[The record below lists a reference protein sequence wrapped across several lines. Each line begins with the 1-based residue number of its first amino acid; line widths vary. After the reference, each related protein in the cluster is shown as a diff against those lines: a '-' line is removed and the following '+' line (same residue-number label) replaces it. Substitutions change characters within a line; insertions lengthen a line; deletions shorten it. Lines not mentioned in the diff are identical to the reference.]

1 MNALDL
7 IGTAGAAALEERLQ
21 GLGPDSGTARFM
33 LDRLTGPQVAAIV
46 RQLVSDPSIQSRV
59 KIAVPRALVDGQGLP
74 ETVITDERTVAWRHA
89 ECDRPA
95 LLIANTDD
103 DQGAS
108 LHDVTLIGAKELKD
122 GSAFWVLPAADG
134 LGLPQEHVDAWQVAL
149 KALSSVDE
157 WPLAQLSNYVAMT
170 RDAIE
175 SMSVPVADALGWA
188 LPALQLPRDTGYF
201 RSQRSKDLQQ
211 QSRWRRLYDKLIADR
226 RPLLS
231 KQRPNRQLIEA
242 EELRDQF
249 ETVRDEIAAELHP
262 TIEAFIASPA
272 GWREE
277 TERLAELEWEQDN
290 VLLVFSGLRLKKLKL
305 PEETVQFFDYE
316 RPDRLSDADKAYLN
330 DLKGRSL
337 KEAREDDREFFE
349 SHREDL
355 AANRQLR
362 AKWEKFV
369 YGRPIECTDFLD
381 GLVRSIERLFAQL
394 GNFKVPRRI
403 DIRSSR
409 RTKTQWL
416 DMNVDVAR
424 AFSLKYKALKD
435 LLPDAV
441 GWDTPHIFEFEAL
454 LEAASKSRKFREN
467 VSTSRANIQVKFD
480 LTLTVGNGPTAE
492 KNVVQLIWRG
502 EPNAIGLSL
511 PDDLARLE
519 KNPFGIAEVSRMLVS
534 KKGAMQSVSLSDVGT
549 LQPSFRQ
556 DAGSLVPRST
566 NVEDLGKTFP
576 RAIKAAVAGGRLSPP
591 AGADLGESWTAFA
604 TGYTAAIED
613 WRSNG
618 MGGGPQLEQADL
630 YSALLDQLRS
640 SAPGDLNRRDL
651 WEPVLK
657 IGAVQIAGA
666 AAAAIVAPW
675 HPMRMAA
682 TAVKMRAVCGLV
694 DHLLKAEEI
703 NFGDQRLF
711 FADLRSELAHPYYP
725 EGVPGFTG
733 GEAVLLTETS
743 THNDYSLME
752 RPVRDP
758 SEASTDV
765 DPAQAAREIRGLIGR
780 YLDLQPHERANLSIM
795 LYNCDTAGLPLATVN
810 ALGSVHEEEVHCNVL
825 VRHRDR
831 SKLNRVYTDLLDQS
845 GSDPDAIVV
854 SETSLNFMSKLRI
867 GVMLEGSTGRRAPDE
882 RSVDVAFLHDVVSR
896 QARQSWFSVPRND
909 STDPSILDHVP
920 PRWSYRR
927 VVGEEQLTATSY
939 LVSPRQPRVGWSYL
953 DALAGVIRKQSHR
966 DNEHYLPARQISLQ
980 DHGLEAM
987 FKDVHGLAEWVATYD
1002 DLLDKRQ
1009 LAAQGIKVIRY
1020 RRERTHGRNMVVS
1033 STADLRVLPV
1043 LVRRRL
1049 DQLSLGLADE
1059 RVAALAD
1066 RMIAD
1071 ASSISG
1077 DIILRAAKRGVSA
1090 GELIGLVLSRALVA
1104 EELPKRPASWF
1115 LLDDYA
1121 QWLGQREEGIADILA
1136 LSVDPGL
1143 DGRPRLR
1150 AVVTEAKYVEAN
1162 GLAEAKRHSSQQ
1174 LRQTMRRM
1182 EDALFGDPGRLDRDL
1197 WLSRLA
1203 DILLDEPSALGSG
1216 FSLEDVR
1223 NGIRNGTVEIDL
1235 KGYSHVFVSGPAEAA
1250 GSPGDQDEVTEVRGV
1265 QEVYTREGLRQL
1277 IKAYEAS
1284 GPLMPIRSSLGD
1296 RRPWEKSEFR
1306 APAPRVRWTSKEGPA
1321 KGAGPAPAGGTALDP
1336 SPPPTPTPP
1345 APTAPKGGTTSGA
1358 AAGPGAASDFDVGG
1372 GGVEHHSAAPS
1383 GGPQGE
1389 QDASAVGVSN
1399 SPESFAGMVSRRAGQ
1414 IQSAAGEDDQWLE
1427 ATAGRLRTALMG
1439 YNLQAK
1445 VAGMRLT
1452 PNAALVRFIGS
1463 DRLRVEDIEAKQS
1476 ALLTTHGLRLISVSP
1491 LPGEIVVGVA
1501 RPSRQIVSMWDL
1513 WGRRALN
1520 RNAAGL
1526 NTSFLLGLRELDGEI
1541 LYLNLGGPFAG
1552 SSQHDPHTLI
1562 AGATGSGKSVL
1573 IQALILDIAA
1583 TNPSALVHI
1592 HLIDPKMGVDY
1603 SAIERLPHVKGGI
1616 VIDQPTAIETMEGL
1630 VIEMDRRYELF
1641 RENGARDIRSFN
1653 IKAAPEARLPMK
1665 FLVHDEFA
1673 EWMLTE
1679 EYKGA
1684 VTSIVSRLG
1693 VKARAAGIHLVF
1705 AAQRPDAGVMP
1716 VQLRDNLGNRLILKV
1731 ASVGT
1736 SEIALGMKGAENLL
1750 GLGHLAARL
1759 SGEPSIVFAQA
1770 PFLSDEDIEAV
1781 VSAIAAQDGR

>member
-7 IGTAGAAALEERLQ
+7 IGAAGAEALEERLH

-74 ETVITDERTVAWRHA
+74 EAVLTDERTVAWRHA

-108 LHDVTLIGAKELKD
+108 LHDVALIGAKELKE
-122 GSAFWVLPAADG
+122 GPAYWVLPASDG
-134 LGLPQEHVDAWQVAL
+134 LGLPAEHIEAWQTAL
-149 KALSSVDE
+149 KALSSVDD
-157 WPLAQLSNYVAMT
+157 WPLAQLSTYVAMT
-170 RDAIE
+170 RSAIE
-175 SMSVPVADALGWA
+175 DMSLPVTDALGWA
-188 LPALQLPRDTGYF
+188 LPALQLPRDSGYF
-201 RSQRSKDLQQ
+201 RSQRPKDLQQ
-211 QSRWRRLYDKLIADR
+211 QNRWRRLYDKLISDR

-231 KQRPNRQLIEA
+231 KQRPNRQPIES

-249 ETVRDEIAAELHP
+249 DTVRDEIATELHP
-262 TIEAFIASPA
+262 TIEAFIAAPA
-272 GWREE
+272 GWRDE
-277 TERLAELEWEQDN
+277 TEKLAELEWEQDN

-316 RPDRLSDADKAYLN
+316 RPDRLSDPDKSYLA

-337 KEAREDDREFFE
+337 KESREDDREFFE
-349 SHREDL
+349 AHREDL
-355 AANRQLR
+355 AVNRQLR

-394 GNFKVPRRI
+394 GTLKMPRRI

-416 DMNVDVAR
+416 DMNADVAR
-424 AFSLKYKALKD
+424 AFSLKYKALPRT
-435 LLPDAV
+435 LPKAVSWDA
-441 GWDTPHIFEFEAL
+441 PHIFEFEAL
-454 LEAASKSRKFREN
+454 LEAARKRRKFREN
-467 VSTSRANIQVKFD
+467 VSTSRANIQIKFD
-480 LTLTVGNGPTAE
+480 LTLTVGEGPTAE
-492 KNVVQLIWRG
+492 RNVVQLIWRG
-502 EPNAIGLSL
+502 EPNAIGLAL

-534 KKGAMQSVSLSDVGT
+534 KKGAMQSVSLGDVGT

-566 NVEDLGKTFP
+566 NVDDLGKTLP
-576 RAIKAAVAGGRLSPP
+576 RAIKAAVASGRIAPP
-591 AGADLGESWTAFA
+591 AGADLGETWTAFVK
-604 TGYTAAIED
+604 GYRAAIED

-618 MGGGPQLEQADL
+618 MGGTLQLDQVEL
-630 YSALLDQLRS
+630 YGDLLDQLRR

-651 WEPVLK
+651 WEPILR
-657 IGAVQIAGA
+657 IGAIQIAGA
-666 AAAAIVAPW
+666 APAAIVAPW

-682 TAVKMRAVCGLV
+682 TAVKMRALCGLV
-694 DHLLKAEEI
+694 DHLLKAEEV

-711 FADLRSELAHPYYP
+711 FADLRAELKHPYYP
-725 EGVPGFTG
+725 EAVPGSTG

-743 THNDYSLME
+743 TLNDYSLME

-758 SEASTDV
+758 AEASTDV
-765 DPAQAAREIRGLIGR
+765 DPAEAAREIRGLIGR

-795 LYNCDTAGLPLATVN
+795 LYNCDAAGLPLAAVS
-810 ALGSVHEEEVHCNVL
+810 ALGSVHEDEVHCNVL

-831 SKLNRVYTDLLDQS
+831 SKLNKVYTDLLDQS
-845 GSDPDAIVV
+845 GNDPDAIVV

-867 GVMLEGSTGRRAPDE
+867 GVMLEGGTGRRAPDE

-896 QARQSWFSVPRND
+896 QARESWFSVPRTD
-909 STDPSILDHVP
+909 DTDPHILDHVP

-953 DALAGVIRKQSHR
+953 DALAALIRKQSHR
-966 DNEHYLPARQISLQ
+966 DTEHFLPSRQISLQ

-1033 STADLRVLPV
+1033 STSDLRVLPV

-1049 DQLSLGLADE
+1049 DQLSLGLSDD
-1059 RVAALAD
+1059 RLTALSD

-1071 ASSISG
+1071 ATAISG
-1077 DIILRAAKRGVSA
+1077 DVILRAAKRGVSA

-1104 EELPKRPASWF
+1104 EEFLKRPASWF

-1136 LSVDPGL
+1136 LSIDPGP

-1150 AVVTEAKYVEAN
+1150 AIVTEAKYVEAS
-1162 GLAEAKRHSSQQ
+1162 GLAEAKRHSGQQ
-1174 LRQTMRRM
+1174 LRQTMRRI

-1203 DILLDEPSALGSG
+1203 DILLDEPSALSSN

-1235 KGYSHVFVSGPAEAA
+1235 KGYSHVFVSGPADATMSSA
-1250 GSPGDQDEVTEVRGV
+1250 GDQEEVAEVHGL

-1277 IKAYEAS
+1277 VKAYEAS
-1284 GPLMPIRSSLGD
+1284 DPLLTIRTSLGD
-1296 RRPWEKSEFR
+1296 RRPWETSEFR
-1306 APAPRVRWTSKEGPA
+1306 VPAPRVRWTTIGNAAKAHGGP
-1321 KGAGPAPAGGTALDP
+1321 KPDGTA
-1336 SPPPTPTPP
+1336 SGPTPPP
-1345 APTAPKGGTTSGA
+1345 APTP
-1358 AAGPGAASDFDVGG
+1358 
-1372 GGVEHHSAAPS
+1372 PS
-1383 GGPQGE
+1383 PRPQGGAE
-1389 QDASAVGVSN
+1389 TGSVAETTNAEAVARPSDDPAPQTVEEASGPAHG
-1399 SPESFAGMVSRRAGQ
+1399 ESFAGMVSRRAGQ
-1414 IQSAAGEDDQWLE
+1414 IQSQAGEDDQWLE
-1427 ATAGRLRTALMG
+1427 ATAARLRTALMG

-1445 VAGMRLT
+1445 IAGMRLT

-1501 RPSRQIVSMWDL
+1501 RPKRQIVSMWDL
-1513 WGRRALN
+1513 WARRALN

-1552 SSQHDPHTLI
+1552 GSQHDPHTLI

-1583 TNPSALVHI
+1583 TNPSALVHV

-1603 SAIERLPHVKGGI
+1603 SAIEHLPHVKGGI
-1616 VIDQPTAIETMEGL
+1616 VIDQTAAIEMMEGL

-1641 RENGARDIRSFN
+1641 RESGARDIRSFN

-1679 EYKGA
+1679 DYKGA

-1731 ASVGT
+1731 ASIGT
-1736 SEIALGMKGAENLL
+1736 SEIALGTKGAENLL

-1759 SGEPSIVFAQA
+1759 SGEPSTVFAQA
-1770 PFLSDEDIEAV
+1770 PFLSDEDIEDV
-1781 VSAIAAQDGR
+1781 VSAIAAQDGLQSGN

>member
-21 GLGPDSGTARFM
+21 GLGADSGTARFM

-46 RQLVSDPSIQSRV
+46 RQLVADTSIQSQV

-108 LHDVTLIGAKELKD
+108 LHDVALIGAKELKE
-122 GSAFWVLPAADG
+122 GPAYWVLPASDG
-134 LGLPQEHVDAWQVAL
+134 LGLPQEHIDAWQIAL
-149 KALSSVDE
+149 RALSSVDD
-157 WPLAQLSNYVAMT
+157 WPLAQLSNYVALT

-175 SMSVPVADALGWA
+175 TMSLPVADALGWA

-201 RSQRSKDLQQ
+201 RSQRPKDLQQ
-211 QSRWRRLYDKLIADR
+211 QGRWRRLYDKLISDR

-231 KQRPNRQLIEA
+231 KQRPNRQPIES

-249 ETVRDEIAAELHP
+249 ETVRDEIAAALHP
-262 TIEAFIASPA
+262 TIEAFVNAPA

-277 TERLAELEWEQDN
+277 TEKLAELEWEQDN
-290 VLLVFSGLRLKKLKL
+290 ILLVFSGLKLKKLKL
-305 PEETVQFFDYE
+305 PEETIQFFDYE
-316 RPDRLSDADKAYLN
+316 RPDRLSEADKSYLG

-337 KEAREDDREFFE
+337 KESREDDREFFE
-349 SHREDL
+349 AHREDL

-381 GLVRSIERLFAQL
+381 GLVRSIERHFAQL
-394 GNFKVPRRI
+394 GTLKMPRRI
-403 DIRSSR
+403 EIRSAR

-424 AFSLKYKALKD
+424 AFSLKYKALRHV
-435 LLPDAV
+435 LPGAVSWDA
-441 GWDTPHIFEFEAL
+441 PHIFEFEAL
-454 LEAASKSRKFREN
+454 LEAARKSRKFREN
-467 VSTSRANIQVKFD
+467 VSTSRANIQIKFD
-480 LTLTVGNGPTAE
+480 LTLTVGSGPGAE

-502 EPNAIGLSL
+502 EPNAIGLAL
-511 PDDLARLE
+511 PDDLTRLE

-534 KKGAMQSVSLSDVGT
+534 KKGAMQSVSLADVGT

-566 NVEDLGKTFP
+566 NVEDLGKVLP
-576 RAIKAAVAGGRLSPP
+576 RAFKAAVAGGRVRPP
-591 AGADLGESWTAFA
+591 AGADLGEAWTAFA
-604 TGYTAAIED
+604 AAYSAAIND

-618 MGGGPQLEQADL
+618 MGGAPQLGQAEL
-630 YSALLDQLRS
+630 YGRLLEQLRV

-651 WEPVLK
+651 WEPILR
-657 IGAVQIAGA
+657 IGTVQIAGSA
-666 AAAAIVAPW
+666 PAAIVAPW

-682 TAVKMRAVCGLV
+682 TAVKMRALGGLV
-694 DHLLKAEEI
+694 SHLLRAEEV

-725 EGVPGFTG
+725 EAVPGFTG

-743 THNDYSLME
+743 TLNDYSLME

-765 DPAQAAREIRGLIGR
+765 DPAEAAREIRGLIGR

-795 LYNCDTAGLPLATVN
+795 LYNCDAAGLPLATVN
-810 ALGSVHEEEVHCNVL
+810 ALGSVHEDEVHCNVL

-831 SKLNRVYTDLLDQS
+831 SKLNKVYTDLLDQS
-845 GSDPDAIVV
+845 GNDPDAIVV

-896 QARQSWFSVPRND
+896 QARESWFSVPRND
-909 STDPSILDHVP
+909 ETDPSITDHVP

-953 DALAGVIRKQSHR
+953 DALAAVIRKQSHR

-1033 STADLRVLPV
+1033 STSDLRVLPV

-1049 DQLSLGLADE
+1049 DQLSLGLSDD
-1059 RVAALAD
+1059 RLAALAD

-1071 ASSISG
+1071 ATAISG
-1077 DIILRAAKRGVSA
+1077 DVILRAAKRGVSA

-1104 EELPKRPASWF
+1104 EEFQKRPASWF

-1136 LSVDPGL
+1136 LSVDPGP
-1143 DGRPRLR
+1143 DGQPRLR
-1150 AVVTEAKYVEAN
+1150 AVVTEAKYVEVSS
-1162 GLAEAKRHSSQQ
+1162 LAEAKRHSSQQ
-1174 LRQTMRRM
+1174 LRQTTRRI

-1203 DILLDEPSALGSG
+1203 DILLDEPSALTSN
-1216 FSLEDVR
+1216 FSLEEVR

-1235 KGYSHVFVSGPAEAA
+1235 KGYSHVFVSGPADAG
-1250 GSPGDQDEVTEVRGV
+1250 GSPGDQDEVTEVRGL
-1265 QEVYTREGLRQL
+1265 QETYTREGLRQL
-1277 IKAYEAS
+1277 IKAYEA
-1284 GPLMPIRSSLGD
+1284 GDPLMPIRSALGD

-1306 APAPRVRWTSKEGPA
+1306 GPAPRVRWTTLNGPA
-1321 KGAGPAPAGGTALDP
+1321 TDPGPEPDRSPP
-1336 SPPPTPTPP
+1336 SPPPTTPSLP
-1345 APTAPKGGTTSGA
+1345 P
-1358 AAGPGAASDFDVGG
+1358 
-1372 GGVEHHSAAPS
+1372 E
-1383 GGPQGE
+1383 GPQGGADTASVADTDVGDAAPRRAGEHSALDQKE
-1389 QDASAVGVSN
+1389 QQASGPDSENA
-1399 SPESFAGMVSRRAGQ
+1399 ESFAGMVSRRAGQ
-1414 IQSAAGEDDQWLE
+1414 VQSAAGEDDQWLE

-1445 VAGMRLT
+1445 IAGMRLT
-1452 PNAALVRFIGS
+1452 PNAALVRFVGS

-1476 ALLTTHGLRLISVSP
+1476 ALLTTHGLRVISISP

-1501 RPSRQIVSMWDL
+1501 RAKRQIVSMWDL
-1513 WGRRALN
+1513 WARRALN

-1552 SSQHDPHTLI
+1552 QSQHDPHTLI

-1616 VIDQPTAIETMEGL
+1616 IIDQAAAIEMMEGL
-1630 VIEMDRRYELF
+1630 VVEMDRRYELF

-1653 IKAAPEARLPMK
+1653 IKAAPDARLPMK

-1679 EYKGA
+1679 DYKGA

-1736 SEIALGMKGAENLL
+1736 SEIALGTKGAENLL

-1759 SGEPSIVFAQA
+1759 SGEASTVFAQA
-1770 PFLSDEDIEAV
+1770 PFLSDEDIEDV
-1781 VSAIAAQDGR
+1781 VSAIAAQDG

>member
-7 IGTAGAAALEERLQ
+7 IGTAGAAALQERLQ

-46 RQLVSDPSIQSRV
+46 RQLVSDASIQSQV

-74 ETVITDERTVAWRHA
+74 DSVLTDERTVAWRHA

-108 LHDVTLIGAKELKD
+108 LHDVALIGAKELKE
-122 GSAFWVLPAADG
+122 GPAYWVLPASDG
-134 LGLPQEHVDAWQVAL
+134 LGSPAEHIEAWHIAL
-149 KALSSVDE
+149 KALSIVDD
-157 WPLAQLSNYVAMT
+157 WPLAQLSSYVAMT
-170 RDAIE
+170 RAAIDT
-175 SMSVPVADALGWA
+175 MSLPVADALGWA

-201 RSQRSKDLQQ
+201 RSQRPKDLQQ
-211 QSRWRRLYDKLIADR
+211 QSRWRRLYDKLITDR

-231 KQRPNRQLIEA
+231 KQRPNRQPIEA
-242 EELRDQF
+242 DELRDQL

-262 TIEAFIASPA
+262 VIEAFVDSPA
-272 GWREE
+272 GWREA
-277 TERLAELEWEQDN
+277 TEKLAELEWEQDN
-290 VLLVFSGLRLKKLKL
+290 ILLVFSGLKLKKLKL
-305 PEETVQFFDYE
+305 PEETAQFFDYE
-316 RPDRLSDADKAYLN
+316 RPDRLSDPDKAYLG

-337 KEAREDDREFFE
+337 KESREDDREFFE
-349 SHREDL
+349 AHREDL

-394 GNFKVPRRI
+394 GTLKMPRGI
-403 DIRSSR
+403 EIRSSR

-424 AFSLKYKALKD
+424 AFSLKYKALRQV
-435 LLPDAV
+435 LPPAV
-441 GWDTPHIFEFEAL
+441 SWDTPHIFEFETL
-454 LEAASKSRKFREN
+454 LKAASKSRKFREN
-467 VSTSRANIQVKFD
+467 VSTSRANIQIKFD
-480 LTLTVGNGPTAE
+480 LTLTVGSGPGAE
-492 KNVVQLIWRG
+492 KNTVQLIWRA
-502 EPNAIGLSL
+502 EPNAIGLAL

-534 KKGAMQSVSLSDVGT
+534 KKGAMQSVSLADVGT

-566 NVEDLGKTFP
+566 NVVDLSKALP
-576 RAIKAAVAGGRLSPP
+576 RTIKAAVASGRMTPP
-591 AGADLGESWTAFA
+591 AGADLGETWTAFVA
-604 TGYTAAIED
+604 GYSAAIED
-613 WRSNG
+613 WRTNG
-618 MGGGPQLEQADL
+618 MGGTPQLQQADL
-630 YSALLDQLRS
+630 YARLLEQLRS

-651 WEPVLK
+651 WEPILR
-657 IGAVQIAGA
+657 IGTVQIAGSTP
-666 AAAAIVAPW
+666 AAIVAPW

-682 TAVKMRAVCGLV
+682 TAVKMRSLCGLI
-694 DHLLKAEEI
+694 DHLLKAEEV

-725 EGVPGFTG
+725 EAVPGFTG

-743 THNDYSLME
+743 TLNDYSFME

-765 DPAQAAREIRGLIGR
+765 DPAEAAREIRGLIGR

-795 LYNCDTAGLPLATVN
+795 LYNCDAAGLPLATVN
-810 ALGSVHEEEVHCNVL
+810 ALGSVHEDEVHCNVL

-831 SKLNRVYTDLLDQS
+831 SKLNKVYTDLLDQS
-845 GSDPDAIVV
+845 GNDPDAIVV

-896 QARQSWFSVPRND
+896 QAREAWFSVPRND
-909 STDPSILDHVP
+909 ETDPSIADHVP

-953 DALAGVIRKQSHR
+953 DALAAVIRKQSHR

-1009 LAAQGIKVIRY
+1009 LMAQGIKVIRY

-1033 STADLRVLPV
+1033 STSDLRVLPV
-1043 LVRRRL
+1043 LVHRRL
-1049 DQLSLGLADE
+1049 DQLSLGLTDD
-1059 RVAALAD
+1059 RLSALAE

-1071 ASSISG
+1071 ATAISG
-1077 DIILRAAKRGVSA
+1077 DVVLRAAKRGVSA

-1104 EELPKRPASWF
+1104 EELLKRPASWF

-1136 LSVDPGL
+1136 LSVDPGP

-1150 AVVTEAKYVEAN
+1150 AVVTEAKYVEAS

-1174 LRQTMRRM
+1174 LRQTMRRI

-1203 DILLDEPSALGSG
+1203 DILLDEPSALTAS
-1216 FSLEDVR
+1216 FSLEEVR

-1235 KGYSHVFVSGPAEAA
+1235 KGYSHIFVSGPADA
-1250 GSPGDQDEVTEVRGV
+1250 GGSHGDQDEVTEVRGL
-1265 QEVYTREGLRQL
+1265 QEIYTREGLRQL

-1284 GPLMPIRSSLGD
+1284 EPLMPIRSALGD

-1306 APAPRVRWTSKEGPA
+1306 APAPRVRWATKSGPA
-1321 KGAGPAPAGGTALDP
+1321 DGTGPEPDAPPP
-1336 SPPPTPTPP
+1336 SPRPTTPTPLP
-1345 APTAPKGGTTSGA
+1345 PEPNVSARTAPVADAGEARPHATARSTAPDREEQEAAEPISG
-1358 AAGPGAASDFDVGG
+1358 D
-1372 GGVEHHSAAPS
+1372 
-1383 GGPQGE
+1383 
-1389 QDASAVGVSN
+1389 N
-1399 SPESFAGMVSRRAGQ
+1399 ESFAGLVSRRAGQ
-1414 IQSAAGEDDQWLE
+1414 VQEAAGEDEQWLE

-1445 VAGMRLT
+1445 IAGMRLT
-1452 PNAALVRFIGS
+1452 PNAALVRFVGS

-1476 ALLTTHGLRLISVSP
+1476 ALLTTHGLRVISISP

-1501 RPSRQIVSMWDL
+1501 RAKRQIVSMWDL
-1513 WGRRALN
+1513 WQRRALN

-1552 SSQHDPHTLI
+1552 VSQHDPHTLI

-1616 VIDQPTAIETMEGL
+1616 IIDQAAAIEMMEGL

-1641 RENGARDIRSFN
+1641 RQSGARDIRSFN

-1665 FLVHDEFA
+1665 FLIHDEFA

-1679 EYKGA
+1679 DYKGA

-1736 SEIALGMKGAENLL
+1736 SEIALGTKGAENLL

-1759 SGEPSIVFAQA
+1759 SGEASTVFAQA
-1770 PFLSDEDIEAV
+1770 PFLSDEDIEDV
-1781 VSAIAAQDGR
+1781 VSAIAAQDG

>member
-89 ECDRPA
+89 ECDRPS

-134 LGLPQEHVDAWQVAL
+134 LGLPKEHVDAWQVAL

-175 SMSVPVADALGWA
+175 GMSLPVADALGWA

-201 RSQRSKDLQQ
+201 RSQRPKDLQQ
-211 QSRWRRLYDKLIADR
+211 QSRWRRLFDKLIADR

-242 EELRDQF
+242 EELREQF

-262 TIEAFIASPA
+262 AIEAFIASPA

-316 RPDRLSDADKAYLN
+316 RPDRLSDSDKAYLN

-349 SHREDL
+349 AHREDL

-424 AFSLKYKALKD
+424 AFSLKYKALKI

-441 GWDTPHIFEFEAL
+441 SWDTPHIFEFEAL

-502 EPNAIGLSL
+502 EPNAIGLAL
-511 PDDLARLE
+511 PDDLGRLE

-534 KKGAMQSVSLSDVGT
+534 KKGAMQSVSLKDVGT

-566 NVEDLGKTFP
+566 NVEDLGKAFP
-576 RAIKAAVAGGRLSPP
+576 KAIKAAVSAGRLSPP
-591 AGADLGESWTAFA
+591 AAANLGESWTAFA
-604 TGYTAAIED
+604 TGYAAAIED

-618 MGGGPQLEQADL
+618 MGGAPQLGQADL
-630 YSALLDQLRS
+630 YSALLEQLRS
-640 SAPGDLNRRDL
+640 TAPGDLNRRDL

-666 AAAAIVAPW
+666 APAAIVAPW

-725 EGVPGFTG
+725 EAVPGFTG

-758 SEASTDV
+758 LEASTDV
-765 DPAQAAREIRGLIGR
+765 DPAEAAREIRGLIDR

-867 GVMLEGSTGRRAPDE
+867 GVMLEGSTGRRAPGE
-882 RSVDVAFLHDVVSR
+882 RSVDVAFLHDVVAR
-896 QARQSWFSVPRND
+896 QARESWFSVPRND
-909 STDPSILDHVP
+909 DTDPSILDHVP

-966 DNEHYLPARQISLQ
+966 GNEHFLPARQISLQ

-987 FKDVHGLAEWVATYD
+987 FKDVHGLAEWVATFD

-1049 DQLSLGLADE
+1049 DQLSLGLAVD

-1071 ASSISG
+1071 ASAISG

-1143 DGRPRLR
+1143 DGQPRLR

-1235 KGYSHVFVSGPAEAA
+1235 KGYSHIFVSGPAEAG
-1250 GSPGDQDEVTEVRGV
+1250 GSPGDQDDVTEVRGV

-1284 GPLMPIRSSLGD
+1284 GPLIGIRSSLGD

-1306 APAPRVRWTSKEGPA
+1306 APAPRVRWTLRDGPT
-1321 KGAGPAPAGGTALDP
+1321 KGTGPAPGESPSNP
-1336 SPPPTPTPP
+1336 SPPPAPSSPPPTLR
-1345 APTAPKGGTTSGA
+1345 KGGEAATIADAVVDEVEYPSEVSSTSAHETGHEPM
-1358 AAGPGAASDFDVGG
+1358 GVAASG
-1372 GGVEHHSAAPS
+1372 SA
-1383 GGPQGE
+1383 
-1389 QDASAVGVSN
+1389 
-1399 SPESFAGMVSRRAGQ
+1399 ESFAVLVSRRAGQ
-1414 IQSAAGEDDQWLE
+1414 IQAVASDDDQWLQ
-1427 ATAGRLRTALMG
+1427 ATAGQLRTALMG

-1445 VAGMRLT
+1445 IAGVRLT
-1452 PNAALVRFIGS
+1452 PNAALVRFVGS

-1476 ALLTTHGLRLISVSP
+1476 ALLTTHGLRVISVSP

-1501 RPSRQIVSMWDL
+1501 RPKRQIVSMWDL
-1513 WGRRALN
+1513 WARRALN

-1526 NTSFLLGLRELDGEI
+1526 NTCFLLGLRELDGEI
-1541 LYLNLGGPFAG
+1541 LYLNLGGPFTG
-1552 SSQHDPHTLI
+1552 GSQHDPHTLI

-1583 TNPSALVHI
+1583 TNSSALVHI

-1616 VIDQPTAIETMEGL
+1616 VIDQPTAIETMEEL
-1630 VIEMDRRYELF
+1630 VVEMDRRYELF

>member
-21 GLGPDSGTARFM
+21 GLGGDSGTARFM

-46 RQLVSDPSIQSRV
+46 RQLVSDSSIQSQV

-74 ETVITDERTVAWRHA
+74 ESVITDERTVAWRHA

-108 LHDVTLIGAKELKD
+108 LHDVALIGAKELKE
-122 GSAFWVLPAADG
+122 GPAYWVLPAADG
-134 LGLPQEHVDAWQVAL
+134 LGLPQEHIDAWQIAL
-149 KALSSVDE
+149 KSLSGVDD

-170 RDAIE
+170 RDAID
-175 SMSVPVADALGWA
+175 SMSLPVADALGWA

-201 RSQRSKDLQQ
+201 RSQRPKDLQQ
-211 QSRWRRLYDKLIADR
+211 QSRWRRLYDKLITDR

-231 KQRPNRQLIEA
+231 KQRPNRQPIEA

-249 ETVRDEIAAELHP
+249 EAVRDEIAAELHP
-262 TIEAFIASPA
+262 TIEAFVDSPA
-272 GWREE
+272 GWRDE
-277 TERLAELEWEQDN
+277 TEKLAELEWEQDN
-290 VLLVFSGLRLKKLKL
+290 ILLVFSGFKLRKLKL

-316 RPDRLSDADKAYLN
+316 CPDLLSEADKSYLG

-337 KEAREDDREFFE
+337 KESREDDREFFE
-349 SHREDL
+349 AHREDL
-355 AANRQLR
+355 APNRQLR

-369 YGRPIECTDFLD
+369 YGRPIECTDYLD
-381 GLVRSIERLFAQL
+381 GLIRSIERLFAQL
-394 GNFKVPRRI
+394 GTLKMPRRI
-403 DIRSSR
+403 EIRSSR

-416 DMNVDVAR
+416 DMNADVAR
-424 AFSLKYKALKD
+424 AFSLKYKALR
-435 LLPDAV
+435 LVLPQAV
-441 GWDTPHIFEFEAL
+441 SWDTPYIFEFEAL
-454 LEAASKSRKFREN
+454 LEAASKGRKFREN
-467 VSTSRANIQVKFD
+467 VSTSRANIQIKFD
-480 LTLTVGNGPTAE
+480 LTLTVGSGPGAE
-492 KNVVQLIWRG
+492 KNTVQLIWRC
-502 EPNAIGLSL
+502 EPNTIGLAL
-511 PDDLARLE
+511 PDDLTRLE

-534 KKGAMQSVSLSDVGT
+534 KKGAMQSVSLADVGT

-566 NVEDLGKTFP
+566 NVEDLGKALP
-576 RAIKAAVAGGRLSPP
+576 RAIKAAVSGSRLTSP
-591 AGADLGESWTAFA
+591 AGADLGEAWSAFSA
-604 TGYTAAIED
+604 GYSAAIDD

-618 MGGGPQLEQADL
+618 MGGKPQLEQADL
-630 YSALLDQLRS
+630 YAKLLDQLRI

-651 WEPVLK
+651 WEPILK
-657 IGAVQIAGA
+657 IGTVQIAGSA
-666 AAAAIVAPW
+666 PAAIVAPW

-682 TAVKMRAVCGLV
+682 TAVKMRSLCGLI
-694 DHLLKAEEI
+694 DHLLKAEEV

-725 EGVPGFTG
+725 EVVPGFTG
-733 GEAVLLTETS
+733 AEAVLLTETS
-743 THNDYSLME
+743 TLNDYSLME

-758 SEASTDV
+758 TETSTDV
-765 DPAQAAREIRGLIGR
+765 DPAEAAREIRGLIGR

-795 LYNCDTAGLPLATVN
+795 LYNCDAAGLPLATVN
-810 ALGSVHEEEVHCNVL
+810 ALGSVHEDEVHCNVL

-831 SKLNRVYTDLLDQS
+831 SKLNKVYTDLLDQS
-845 GSDPDAIVV
+845 GNDPDAIVV

-896 QARQSWFSVPRND
+896 QARESWFSVPRND
-909 STDPSILDHVP
+909 ETDPSIADHVP

-953 DALAGVIRKQSHR
+953 DALAAVIRKQSHR
-966 DNEHYLPARQISLQ
+966 DNEHFLPARQISLQ

-1009 LAAQGIKVIRY
+1009 LMAQGIKVIRY

-1033 STADLRVLPV
+1033 STSDLRVLPV

-1049 DQLSLGLADE
+1049 DQLSLGLSDD
-1059 RVAALAD
+1059 RLAALAD

-1071 ASSISG
+1071 ATTLSG
-1077 DIILRAAKRGVSA
+1077 DVILRAAKRGVSA

-1104 EELPKRPASWF
+1104 EEFQKRPASWF

-1136 LSVDPGL
+1136 LSVDPGP

-1150 AVVTEAKYVEAN
+1150 AVVTEAKYVEAT

-1174 LRQTMRRM
+1174 LRQTTRRI

-1203 DILLDEPSALGSG
+1203 DILLDEPSALTSS
-1216 FSLEDVR
+1216 FSLEEVR

-1235 KGYSHVFVSGPAEAA
+1235 KGYSHVFVSGPADA
-1250 GSPGDQDEVTEVRGV
+1250 GSSPGDQDEVTEVRGL
-1265 QEVYTREGLRQL
+1265 QEIYTRESLRQL

-1284 GPLMPIRSSLGD
+1284 DPLMPIRSSLGD
-1296 RRPWEKSEFR
+1296 RRPWETSEFR
-1306 APAPRVRWTSKEGPA
+1306 APAPRVRWTTKSGPVN
-1321 KGAGPAPAGGTALDP
+1321 GAGPEPET
-1336 SPPPTPTPP
+1336 SPPRPLSMTPLLPQ
-1345 APTAPKGGTTSGA
+1345 AAPKRSADIASFAEPGA
-1358 AAGPGAASDFDVGG
+1358 GEAGPS
-1372 GGVEHHSAAPS
+1372 SAARSVLHNRVEQEKP
-1383 GGPQGE
+1383 GP
-1389 QDASAVGVSN
+1389 VSVN
-1399 SPESFAGMVSRRAGQ
+1399 GESFAEMVSRRAGQ
-1414 IQSAAGEDDQWLE
+1414 MKETASEDDQWLE
-1427 ATAGRLRTALMG
+1427 ATAGRLRTALLG

-1452 PNAALVRFIGS
+1452 PNAALVRFVGS

-1476 ALLTTHGLRLISVSP
+1476 ALLTTHGLRLISISP

-1501 RPSRQIVSMWDL
+1501 RAKRQIVSMWDL
-1513 WGRRALN
+1513 WAGRVLN

-1526 NTSFLLGLRELDGEI
+1526 NTSFVLGLRELDGEI
-1541 LYLNLGGPFAG
+1541 LYLNLGGPFLG
-1552 SSQHDPHTLI
+1552 GSQHDPHTLV

-1573 IQALILDIAA
+1573 IQSLILDIAA
-1583 TNPSALVHI
+1583 TNPSRLAHI

-1603 SAIERLPHVKGGI
+1603 SGIDRLPHVKGGI
-1616 VIDQPTAIETMEGL
+1616 IINQAGAIEMMEGL
-1630 VIEMDRRYELF
+1630 VVEMDWRYELF
-1641 RENGARDIRSFN
+1641 SKSGVRDIRSFN
-1653 IKAAPEARLPMK
+1653 LKAAAESRLPMK

-1679 EYKGA
+1679 EYKSA

-1693 VKARAAGIHLVF
+1693 VKARAAGIHLIF
-1705 AAQRPDAGVMP
+1705 AAQRPDVGVMP

-1736 SEIALGMKGAENLL
+1736 SEIALGTRGAENLL

-1770 PFLSDEDIEAV
+1770 PFLSDEDIEEVVAV
-1781 VSAIAAQDGR
+1781 ITAEDGSQGAG

>member
-7 IGTAGAAALEERLQ
+7 IGTAGAAALDERLQ
-21 GLGPDSGTARFM
+21 GLGADSGTARFM

-46 RQLVSDPSIQSRV
+46 RQLVADTSIQSRV

-108 LHDVTLIGAKELKD
+108 LHDVALIGAKELKE
-122 GSAFWVLPAADG
+122 GSAYWVLPASDG
-134 LGLPQEHVDAWQVAL
+134 LGLPPEHIEAWQVAL
-149 KALSSVDE
+149 KALSSVDD

-170 RDAIE
+170 RDAIDT
-175 SMSVPVADALGWA
+175 MSLPVADALGWA
-188 LPALQLPRDTGYF
+188 LPALQLPRDSGYF
-201 RSQRSKDLQQ
+201 GSQRPKDLQQ
-211 QSRWRRLYDKLIADR
+211 LNRWRRLYDKLISDR

-231 KQRPNRQLIEA
+231 KQRPNRQPIES

-262 TIEAFIASPA
+262 TIEAFIETPA

-277 TERLAELEWEQDN
+277 TERLAELEWEEDN
-290 VLLVFSGLRLKKLKL
+290 ILLVFSGLKLKKLKL
-305 PEETVQFFDYE
+305 PEETIQFFDYE
-316 RPDRLSDADKAYLN
+316 RPDRLSDADKSYLS

-337 KEAREDDREFFE
+337 KESREDDREFFE
-349 SHREDL
+349 AHREDL

-381 GLVRSIERLFAQL
+381 GMVRSIERLFAQL
-394 GNFKVPRRI
+394 GTLKMPRRI
-403 DIRSSR
+403 EIRSSR

-416 DMNVDVAR
+416 DMNADVAR
-424 AFSLKYKALKD
+424 AFSLKYKALR
-435 LLPDAV
+435 LVLPQAV
-441 GWDTPHIFEFEAL
+441 SWDTPHIFEFEAL
-454 LEAASKSRKFREN
+454 LEAARKSKKFREN
-467 VSTSRANIQVKFD
+467 VSTSRANIQIKFD
-480 LTLTVGNGPTAE
+480 LTLTVGSGATAE
-492 KNVVQLIWRG
+492 KNTVQLIWRG
-502 EPNAIGLSL
+502 EPNAIGLAL
-511 PDDLARLE
+511 PDDLTRLE

-534 KKGAMQSVSLSDVGT
+534 KKGAMQSVSLADVGT

-566 NVEDLGKTFP
+566 NVEDLGKALP
-576 RAIKAAVAGGRLSPP
+576 RTIKAAVSGGRINPP
-591 AGADLGESWTAFA
+591 AGADLGEAWTAFA
-604 TGYTAAIED
+604 TGYSAAIED

-618 MGGGPQLEQADL
+618 MGGTPQLEQADL
-630 YSALLDQLRS
+630 YGSLLDQLRI

-651 WEPVLK
+651 WEPILR
-657 IGAVQIAGA
+657 IGTVQIAGSA
-666 AAAAIVAPW
+666 PAAIVAPW

-682 TAVKMRAVCGLV
+682 SAVKMRSLCGLI
-694 DHLLKAEEI
+694 DHLLKAEEV

-725 EGVPGFTG
+725 EAVPGFTG

-765 DPAQAAREIRGLIGR
+765 DPAEAAREIRGLIGR

-795 LYNCDTAGLPLATVN
+795 LYNCDAAGLPLATVN
-810 ALGSVHEEEVHCNVL
+810 ALGSVHEDEVHCSVL

-831 SKLNRVYTDLLDQS
+831 SKLNKVYTDLLDQS
-845 GSDPDAIVV
+845 GNDPDAIVV

-896 QARQSWFSVPRND
+896 QAKESWFSVPRND
-909 STDPSILDHVP
+909 DTDPSIADHVP

-953 DALAGVIRKQSHR
+953 DALAAVIRKQSHR

-1033 STADLRVLPV
+1033 STSDLRVLPV

-1071 ASSISG
+1071 ATAISG
-1077 DIILRAAKRGVSA
+1077 DVILRAAKRGVSA

-1104 EELPKRPASWF
+1104 EEFHKRPASWF

-1150 AVVTEAKYVEAN
+1150 AVVTEAKYVEAS
-1162 GLAEAKRHSSQQ
+1162 GLAEAKRHSGQQ
-1174 LRQTMRRM
+1174 LRQTMRRI

-1203 DILLDEPSALGSG
+1203 DILLDEPSALSSG
-1216 FSLEDVR
+1216 FSLEEVR

-1235 KGYSHVFVSGPAEAA
+1235 KGYSHVFVSGPADA
-1250 GSPGDQDEVTEVRGV
+1250 GASPGDQDEVTEVRGV
-1265 QEVYTREGLRQL
+1265 QEIYSREGLRQL
-1277 IKAYEAS
+1277 LKAYEAS
-1284 GPLMPIRSSLGD
+1284 DPLMPIRSALGD

-1306 APAPRVRWTSKEGPA
+1306 APAPRVRWTTKGDPA
-1321 KGAGPAPAGGTALDP
+1321 KGPDPAPGGSP
-1336 SPPPTPTPP
+1336 SNPVPPTPSPSP
-1345 APTAPKGGTTSGA
+1345 APKSGA
-1358 AAGPGAASDFDVGG
+1358 AVPTLADATVGG
-1372 GGVEHHSAAPS
+1372 AGVHSAAPS
-1383 GGPQGE
+1383 IPPEADIQETLRGA
-1389 QDASAVGVSN
+1389 ASDDG
-1399 SPESFAGMVSRRAGQ
+1399 ESFAGLVSRRAGQ
-1414 IQSAAGEDDQWLE
+1414 IQLAAGEDDQWLDD
-1427 ATAGRLRTALMG
+1427 TASRLRTALMG

-1445 VAGMRLT
+1445 ISGMRLT
-1452 PNAALVRFIGS
+1452 PNAALVRFVGS

-1501 RPSRQIVSMWDL
+1501 RPKRQIVSMWDL
-1513 WGRRALN
+1513 WARRALN

-1541 LYLNLGGPFAG
+1541 LYLNLGVPFAG
-1552 SSQHDPHTLI
+1552 GSQHDPHTLI

-1603 SAIERLPHVKGGI
+1603 SAIERLPHVRGGI
-1616 VIDQPTAIETMEGL
+1616 VIDQAAAIEMMEGL
-1630 VIEMDRRYELF
+1630 VVEMDRRYEMF

-1679 EYKGA
+1679 DYKGA

-1759 SGEPSIVFAQA
+1759 SGEPSTVFAQA
-1770 PFLSDEDIEAV
+1770 PFLSDEDIEDV
-1781 VSAIAAQDGR
+1781 VSAIAAQDGRRTAD

>member
-7 IGTAGAAALEERLQ
+7 IGAAGAAALEERLQ

-46 RQLVSDPSIQSRV
+46 NRLVATPSIHSQV
-59 KIAVPRALVDGQGLP
+59 KIAVPRTLVEGQGLP
-74 ETVITDERTVAWRHA
+74 DAVITDDRTVALRHA

-108 LHDVTLIGAKELKD
+108 LHDVALIGAKELKE
-122 GSAFWVLPAADG
+122 GAPYWVVPAAEG
-134 LGLPQEHVDAWQVAL
+134 LGLPPEHVDAWQVAL
-149 KALSSVDE
+149 KALASVDD
-157 WPLAQLSNYVAMT
+157 WPLAQLSTYVAMT
-170 RDAIE
+170 REAIQT
-175 SMSVPVADALGWA
+175 MSLPIADALGWA
-188 LPALQLPRDTGYF
+188 LPALHLPRDSGYF
-201 RSQRSKDLQQ
+201 GSQRPKDLQQ
-211 QSRWRRLYDKLIADR
+211 QNRWRRLFDKLISDR

-231 KQRPNRQLIEA
+231 KQRPNRQPIEA

-249 ETVRDEIAAELHP
+249 ETVRDEIDTHLHAA
-262 TIEAFIASPA
+262 IEAFIAAPP
-272 GWREE
+272 GWGDE
-277 TERLAELEWEQDN
+277 TEKLAELEWEQDN

-305 PEETVQFFDYE
+305 PEETIQFFDYD
-316 RPDRLSDADKAYLN
+316 RPDRLSEADKAYLN

-337 KEAREDDREFFE
+337 KEAREDDRDFFE
-349 SHREDL
+349 AHREDL
-355 AANRQLR
+355 ADNRQLR

-381 GLVRSIERLFAQL
+381 GLVRSVERLFGQVGVL
-394 GNFKVPRRI
+394 KLPRRI

-416 DMNVDVAR
+416 DMNADVAR
-424 AFSLKYKALKD
+424 VFSLKYKALRD
-435 LLPDAV
+435 LLPEAV
-441 GWDTPHIFEFEAL
+441 SWDTPHIFEFESL
-454 LEAASKSRKFREN
+454 LEAARKRRKFREN
-467 VSTSRANIQVKFD
+467 VSTSRVNTQIKFD
-480 LTLTVGNGPTAE
+480 LTLTVGEGATAE

-502 EPNAIGLSL
+502 EPDSIGLAL

-534 KKGAMQSVSLSDVGT
+534 KKGAMQSVSLADVGT

-556 DAGSLVPRST
+556 DAGSLVPRAT
-566 NVEDLGKTFP
+566 NVDDLGKLLP
-576 RAIKAAVAGGRLSPP
+576 RAIKSAVADGRIAPP
-591 AGADLGESWTAFA
+591 AGADLGEAWTAFA
-604 TGYTAAIED
+604 TAYGAAVAD
-613 WRSNG
+613 WRANG
-618 MGGGPQLEQADL
+618 SGGNPQLAQAEL
-630 YSALLDQLRS
+630 YGRLLEELRK
-640 SAPGDLNRRDL
+640 SAPGDINRRDL
-651 WEPVLK
+651 WEPVLR

-666 AAAAIVAPW
+666 TPAAIVAPW

-682 TAVKMRAVCGLV
+682 TAVKMRALAGLL
-694 DHLLKAEEI
+694 DHLLTAEEV
-703 NFGDQRLF
+703 NFGAPHLF
-711 FADLRSELAHPYYP
+711 FTDLRSELAHPYYP
-725 EGVPGFTG
+725 EAVPGFTG

-743 THNDYSLME
+743 TINDYSLME

-758 SEASTDV
+758 DEASTDV
-765 DPAQAAREIRGLIGR
+765 DPAEAAREIRGLIGR

-795 LYNCDTAGLPLATVN
+795 LYNCDAAGLPLATVN
-810 ALGSVHEEEVHCNVL
+810 ALGSVHEDEVHCNVL

-831 SKLNRVYTDLLDQS
+831 SKLNKVYTDLLEQS
-845 GSDPDAIVV
+845 GNDPDAIVV

-867 GVMLEGSTGRRAPDE
+867 GVMLEGGAGRRASDE

-896 QARQSWFSVPRND
+896 QARESWFAVPRD
-909 STDPSILDHVP
+909 DAADPSILDHVP

-939 LVSPRQPRVGWSYL
+939 LVSPRQPRVGWAYL
-953 DALAGVIRKQSHR
+953 DALASVIRKQSHR
-966 DNEHYLPARQISLQ
+966 ETEHFLPARQISLQ

-1009 LAAQGIKVIRY
+1009 LSAQGVKVIRY

-1033 STADLRVLPV
+1033 STSDLRVLPV

-1049 DQLSLGLADE
+1049 DQLSLGLGDE
-1059 RVAALAD
+1059 RTGALAN

-1071 ASSISG
+1071 ATAISG
-1077 DIILRAAKRGVSA
+1077 DIILRAAKRGVFA
-1090 GELIGLVLSRALVA
+1090 GELVGLVISRALVA
-1104 EELPKRPASWF
+1104 EEFAKRPASWF

-1136 LSVDPGL
+1136 LSVDP
-1143 DGRPRLR
+1143 DANGRPRLR
-1150 AVVTEAKYVEAN
+1150 GIVTDAKYVDAA
-1162 GLAEAKRHSSQQ
+1162 GLAEAKRHSAQQ
-1174 LRQTMRRM
+1174 LRQTMRRV

-1203 DILLDEPSALGSG
+1203 DILLDEPSALTPALSI
-1216 FSLEDVR
+1216 EEVR

-1235 KGYSHVFVSGPAEAA
+1235 KGYSHIFVSGPADASAA
-1250 GSPGDQDEVTEVRGV
+1250 IGDQEEVSEVRGL
-1265 QEVYTREGLRQL
+1265 QEVYTREGMRQL
-1277 IKAYEAS
+1277 IRAYEAS
-1284 GPLMPIRSSLGD
+1284 ASLLPVRCALGD
-1296 RRPWEKSEFR
+1296 RRPWEESEFR
-1306 APAPRVRWTSKEGPA
+1306 CPAPRVRWTSKDATGPSG
-1321 KGAGPAPAGGTALDP
+1321 KPPSDRGPLPPDNVAPPKPSSPVAGGGEGAPVVDKGNEPLAEHRAEASAKVADDAF
-1336 SPPPTPTPP
+1336 SPTP
-1345 APTAPKGGTTSGA
+1345 AR
-1358 AAGPGAASDFDVGG
+1358 
-1372 GGVEHHSAAPS
+1372 
-1383 GGPQGE
+1383 
-1389 QDASAVGVSN
+1389 
-1399 SPESFAGMVSRRAGQ
+1399 PEADETFADMVSRHSGQ
-1414 IQSAAGEDDQWLE
+1414 IETQASEDVQWLE
-1427 ATAGRLRTALMG
+1427 GTANRLRTALMG

-1452 PNAALVRFIGS
+1452 PNAALVRFVGS
-1463 DRLRVEDIEAKQS
+1463 DRLRVEDIEAQQS

-1501 RPSRQIVSMWDL
+1501 RPKRQVVSMWDL
-1513 WGRRALN
+1513 WARRALN

-1552 SSQHDPHTLI
+1552 ASQHDPHTLI

-1603 SAIERLPHVKGGI
+1603 SAIEGLPHVKGGI
-1616 VIDQPTAIETMEGL
+1616 VIDQGAAIEMMEGL
-1630 VIEMDRRYELF
+1630 VVEMDRRYELF
-1641 RENGARDIRSFN
+1641 REHGARDIRSFN
-1653 IKAAPEARLPMK
+1653 VKVAPEARLPMK

-1679 EYKGA
+1679 DYKSA

-1736 SEIALGMKGAENLL
+1736 SEIALGTKGAESLL

-1759 SGEPSIVFAQA
+1759 NGEATTVFAQA
-1770 PFLSDEDIEAV
+1770 PFLSDEDIEDV
-1781 VSAIAAQDGR
+1781 VSAIAAQDG

>member
-7 IGTAGAAALEERLQ
+7 IGAAGVAALEERLRSV
-21 GLGPDSGTARFM
+21 GPDSGTARFM

-46 RQLVSDPSIQSRV
+46 RQLVADNSVQSRV

-74 ETVITDERTVAWRHA
+74 EAVLTDERTVAWRHA
-89 ECDRPA
+89 ECVHPA

-108 LHDVTLIGAKELKD
+108 LHDVALIGAKELKE
-122 GSAFWVLPAADG
+122 GPTYWVLPASDS
-134 LGLPQEHVDAWQVAL
+134 LGLPPEHIDTWQTAL
-149 KALSSVDE
+149 KALSSADD

-170 RDAIE
+170 REAVE
-175 SMSVPVADALGWA
+175 CMSLPVVDALGWA

-201 RSQRSKDLQQ
+201 RSQRPKDLQQ
-211 QSRWRRLYDKLIADR
+211 QSRWRRLYDKLISDR

-231 KQRPNRQLIEA
+231 KQRPNRQPIESG
-242 EELRDQF
+242 ELQEQF
-249 ETVRDEIAAELHP
+249 ETVREEIATELHP

-272 GWREE
+272 RWSEE
-277 TERLAELEWEQDN
+277 TEKLAELEWEQDN
-290 VLLVFSGLRLKKLKL
+290 ILLVFNGLKLKKLKL
-305 PEETVQFFDYE
+305 PEETAQFFDYE
-316 RPDRLSDADKAYLN
+316 CPDRLSDADKSYLG

-337 KEAREDDREFFE
+337 KESREDDRDFFE
-349 SHREDL
+349 AHREDL
-355 AANRQLR
+355 ATNRQLR
-362 AKWEKFV
+362 AKWERFI

-381 GLVRSIERLFAQL
+381 GLVRSVERLFAQL
-394 GNFKVPRRI
+394 GTLKMPRRI

-416 DMNVDVAR
+416 DMNTDVAR
-424 AFSLKYKALKD
+424 AFSVKYKG
-435 LLPDAV
+435 LPNTLPEAV
-441 GWDTPHIFEFEAL
+441 TWDTPYIFEFETL
-454 LEAASKSRKFREN
+454 LEAARKRRKFREN
-467 VSTSRANIQVKFD
+467 VSTSRANIQIKFD
-480 LTLTVGNGPTAE
+480 LTLAAGDGSAAE

-502 EPNAIGLSL
+502 EPNAIGLAL

-534 KKGAMQSVSLSDVGT
+534 KKGAMQSVSLADVGT

-566 NVEDLGKTFP
+566 NIENLHKTLP
-576 RAIKAAVAGGRLSPP
+576 RVLKAAVASDRIS
-591 AGADLGESWTAFA
+591 AFA
-604 TGYTAAIED
+604 REEIGKAWTEFVAGYTAAIKD

-618 MGGGPQLEQADL
+618 MGGTPQLDQVDL
-630 YSALLDQLRS
+630 YGNLLEHLRK

-651 WEPVLK
+651 WEPILR
-657 IGAVQIAGA
+657 IGTVQIAGA
-666 AAAAIVAPW
+666 VPSAIVAPW

-682 TAVKMRAVCGLV
+682 TAVKMRSFCGLV
-694 DHLLKAEEI
+694 DHLLKAQEV

-711 FADLRSELAHPYYP
+711 FADLRAELGHPYYP
-725 EGVPGFTG
+725 EAVPGFTG

-743 THNDYSLME
+743 TLNDYSLME
-752 RPVRDP
+752 RPVRDS

-765 DPAQAAREIRGLIGR
+765 DPAEAAREIRGLIGR
-780 YLDLQPHERANLSIM
+780 YLDLQPHERANLGIM
-795 LYNCDTAGLPLATVN
+795 LYNCDAAGLPVATVN
-810 ALGSVHEEEVHCNVL
+810 ALGALHEDEVHCNVL

-831 SKLNRVYTDLLDQS
+831 SKLNKVYTDLLEQS

-867 GVMLEGSTGRRAPDE
+867 GVMLDGSIGRRAPDE

-896 QARQSWFSVPRND
+896 QARESWFSVPRND
-909 STDPSILDHVP
+909 VTDPLILDHVP

-927 VVGEEQLTATSY
+927 VVGEEQLTATNY

-953 DALAGVIRKQSHR
+953 DALAAVIRKQSHR

-987 FKDVHGLAEWVATYD
+987 FEDVHGLAEWVATYD

-1033 STADLRVLPV
+1033 STSDLRVLPV

-1049 DQLSLGLADE
+1049 DQLSLGLGDD
-1059 RVAALAD
+1059 RLTALAD

-1071 ASSISG
+1071 ATAISG
-1077 DIILRAAKRGVSA
+1077 DVILRAAKRGVSA

-1104 EELPKRPASWF
+1104 EEFLKRPASWF

-1136 LSVDPGL
+1136 LSVSPSL
-1143 DGRPRLR
+1143 DGQPRLC
-1150 AVVTEAKYVEAN
+1150 VIVTEAKYVEAN
-1162 GLAEAKRHSSQQ
+1162 GLAEAKRHSGQQ
-1174 LRQTMRRM
+1174 LRQTMRRI

-1203 DILLDEPSALGSG
+1203 DILLDEPSALSSS
-1216 FSLEDVR
+1216 FSLEEVR

-1235 KGYSHVFVSGPAEAA
+1235 KGYSHIFVSGPAETTT
-1250 GSPGDQDEVTEVRGV
+1250 GSAGDQDEVAEVHGL
-1265 QEVYTREGLRQL
+1265 QEVYAREGLRQL
-1277 IKAYEAS
+1277 IKAYEAFDS
-1284 GPLMPIRSSLGD
+1284 LMPIRSSLGD
-1296 RRPWEKSEFR
+1296 RRPWERSEFR
-1306 APAPRVRWTSKEGPA
+1306 VPAARVRWTTAGVLA
-1321 KGAGPAPAGGTALDP
+1321 KGADARPAASSPIPNP
-1336 SPPPTPTPP
+1336 SLAPNTPP
-1345 APTAPKGGTTSGA
+1345 SIAL
-1358 AAGPGAASDFDVGG
+1358 
-1372 GGVEHHSAAPS
+1372 E
-1383 GGPQGE
+1383 GGPDTSYIAQSSVGE
-1389 QDASAVGVSN
+1389 RGDCTASEPALRQHDAQETKALIKPGSD
-1399 SPESFAGMVSRRAGQ
+1399 ESFAEMVSRRAGQ
-1414 IQSAAGEDDQWLE
+1414 IQSAAAEDDQWLE

-1439 YNLQAK
+1439 YNLQARI
-1445 VAGMRLT
+1445 AGMRLT
-1452 PNAALVRFIGS
+1452 PNAALVRFLGS

-1501 RPSRQIVSMWDL
+1501 RPKRQIVSMWDL
-1513 WGRRALN
+1513 WARRALN

-1526 NTSFLLGLRELDGEI
+1526 NTSFLLGLRELDGEV

-1552 SSQHDPHTLI
+1552 ESQHDPHTLI

-1603 SAIERLPHVKGGI
+1603 SAIERLPHVKDGI
-1616 VIDQPTAIETMEGL
+1616 ITDQAAAIEMMEGL
-1630 VIEMDRRYELF
+1630 VVEMDRRYELF
-1641 RENGARDIRSFN
+1641 RDNGARDIRSFN
-1653 IKAAPEARLPMK
+1653 TKAVPEERLPMK

-1679 EYKGA
+1679 DYKSA

-1731 ASVGT
+1731 ASTGT
-1736 SEIALGMKGAENLL
+1736 SEIALGTKGAESLL

-1759 SGEPSIVFAQA
+1759 SGEPSTVFAQA

-1781 VSAIAAQDGR
+1781 VSAIAAHDGQRGVD

>member
-7 IGTAGAAALEERLQ
+7 IGTAGAAALQERLQ
-21 GLGPDSGTARFM
+21 GLGADSGTARFM

-46 RQLVSDPSIQSRV
+46 RRLVSDASIQSQV

-74 ETVITDERTVAWRHA
+74 DSVITDERTVAWRHA

-108 LHDVTLIGAKELKD
+108 LHDVALIGAKELKE
-122 GSAFWVLPAADG
+122 GPAYWVLPASDG
-134 LGLPQEHVDAWQVAL
+134 LGLPQEHIEAWHIAL
-149 KALSSVDE
+149 KALSSVDD

-170 RDAIE
+170 RAAID
-175 SMSVPVADALGWA
+175 SMSLPVADALGWA

-201 RSQRSKDLQQ
+201 RSQRPKDLQQ
-211 QSRWRRLYDKLIADR
+211 QSRWRRLYDKLITDR

-231 KQRPNRQLIEA
+231 KQRPNRQPIEA
-242 EELRDQF
+242 DELRDQF

-262 TIEAFIASPA
+262 VVEAFVDSPA

-277 TERLAELEWEQDN
+277 TEKLAELEWEQDN
-290 VLLVFSGLRLKKLKL
+290 ILLIFSGLKLKKLKL
-305 PEETVQFFDYE
+305 PEETAQFFDYE
-316 RPDRLSDADKAYLN
+316 RPDRLSDPDKSYLG

-337 KEAREDDREFFE
+337 KESREDDREFFE
-349 SHREDL
+349 AHREDL

-394 GNFKVPRRI
+394 GTLKMPRGI
-403 DIRSSR
+403 EIRSSR

-416 DMNVDVAR
+416 DMNADVAR
-424 AFSLKYKALKD
+424 AFSLKYKALRQV
-435 LLPDAV
+435 LPHAV
-441 GWDTPHIFEFEAL
+441 SWDTPHIFEFEAL

-467 VSTSRANIQVKFD
+467 VSTSRANIQIKFD
-480 LTLTVGNGPTAE
+480 LTLTVGSGPGAE
-492 KNVVQLIWRG
+492 KNTVQLIWRG
-502 EPNAIGLSL
+502 EPNAIGLAL

-534 KKGAMQSVSLSDVGT
+534 KKGAMQSVSLADVGT

-566 NVEDLGKTFP
+566 NVEDLSKALP
-576 RAIKAAVAGGRLSPP
+576 RAIKAAVAGGRMTPP
-591 AGADLGESWTAFA
+591 AGADLGETWTAFVA
-604 TGYTAAIED
+604 GYSAAIDD
-613 WRSNG
+613 WRTNG
-618 MGGGPQLEQADL
+618 MGGTPQLEQADL
-630 YSALLDQLRS
+630 YARLLDQLHI

-651 WEPVLK
+651 WEPILR
-657 IGAVQIAGA
+657 IGTVQIAGSTP
-666 AAAAIVAPW
+666 AAIVAPW

-682 TAVKMRAVCGLV
+682 TAVKMRSLCGLI
-694 DHLLKAEEI
+694 DHLLKAEEV

-725 EGVPGFTG
+725 EAVPGFTG

-743 THNDYSLME
+743 TLNDYSFME

-765 DPAQAAREIRGLIGR
+765 DPAEAAREIRGLIGR

-795 LYNCDTAGLPLATVN
+795 LYNCDAAGLPLATVN
-810 ALGSVHEEEVHCNVL
+810 ALGSVHEDEVHCNVL

-831 SKLNRVYTDLLDQS
+831 SKLNKVYTDLLDQS
-845 GSDPDAIVV
+845 GNDPDAIVV

-896 QARQSWFSVPRND
+896 QAREAWFSVPRND
-909 STDPSILDHVP
+909 DTDPSIADHVP

-953 DALAGVIRKQSHR
+953 DALAAVIRKQSHR

-1009 LAAQGIKVIRY
+1009 LMAQGIKVIRY

-1033 STADLRVLPV
+1033 STSDLRVLPV

-1049 DQLSLGLADE
+1049 DQLSLGLSDD
-1059 RVAALAD
+1059 RLSALAE

-1071 ASSISG
+1071 ATAISG
-1077 DIILRAAKRGVSA
+1077 DVILRAAKRGVSA

-1104 EELPKRPASWF
+1104 EELLKRPASWF

-1136 LSVDPGL
+1136 LSVDPGP

-1150 AVVTEAKYVEAN
+1150 AVVTEAKYVEAS

-1174 LRQTMRRM
+1174 LRQTMRRI

-1203 DILLDEPSALGSG
+1203 DILLDEPSALTAS
-1216 FSLEDVR
+1216 FSLEEVR

-1235 KGYSHVFVSGPAEAA
+1235 KGYSHIFVSGPADGG
-1250 GSPGDQDEVTEVRGV
+1250 GSLGDQDEVTEVRGL
-1265 QEVYTREGLRQL
+1265 QEIYTREGLRQL

-1284 GPLMPIRSSLGD
+1284 EPLMPIRSALGD
-1296 RRPWEKSEFR
+1296 RRLWETSEFR
-1306 APAPRVRWTSKEGPA
+1306 APAPRVRWTTKSGPA
-1321 KGAGPAPAGGTALDP
+1321 SGTGPEPDAPPPSTPPTTPTPLPTGPKESGGTASVADAGEADP
-1336 SPPPTPTPP
+1336 HAAARSTPP
-1345 APTAPKGGTTSGA
+1345 DREEQE
-1358 AAGPGAASDFDVGG
+1358 AAGPI
-1372 GGVEHHSAAPS
+1372 S
-1383 GGPQGE
+1383 G
-1389 QDASAVGVSN
+1389 DN
-1399 SPESFAGMVSRRAGQ
+1399 ESFAGMVSRRAGQ
-1414 IQSAAGEDDQWLE
+1414 VQSAAGEDEQWLE

-1439 YNLQAK
+1439 YN
-1445 VAGMRLT
+1445 
-1452 PNAALVRFIGS
+1452 
-1463 DRLRVEDIEAKQS
+1463 
-1476 ALLTTHGLRLISVSP
+1476 
-1491 LPGEIVVGVA
+1491 
-1501 RPSRQIVSMWDL
+1501 
-1513 WGRRALN
+1513 
-1520 RNAAGL
+1520 
-1526 NTSFLLGLRELDGEI
+1526 
-1541 LYLNLGGPFAG
+1541 
-1552 SSQHDPHTLI
+1552 
-1562 AGATGSGKSVL
+1562 
-1573 IQALILDIAA
+1573 
-1583 TNPSALVHI
+1583 
-1592 HLIDPKMGVDY
+1592 
-1603 SAIERLPHVKGGI
+1603 
-1616 VIDQPTAIETMEGL
+1616 
-1630 VIEMDRRYELF
+1630 
-1641 RENGARDIRSFN
+1641 
-1653 IKAAPEARLPMK
+1653 
-1665 FLVHDEFA
+1665 
-1673 EWMLTE
+1673 
-1679 EYKGA
+1679 
-1684 VTSIVSRLG
+1684 
-1693 VKARAAGIHLVF
+1693 
-1705 AAQRPDAGVMP
+1705 
-1716 VQLRDNLGNRLILKV
+1716 
-1731 ASVGT
+1731 
-1736 SEIALGMKGAENLL
+1736 
-1750 GLGHLAARL
+1750 
-1759 SGEPSIVFAQA
+1759 
-1770 PFLSDEDIEAV
+1770 
-1781 VSAIAAQDGR
+1781 

>member
-7 IGTAGAAALEERLQ
+7 IGTAGASALEERLQ

-46 RQLVSDPSIQSRV
+46 RQLVSDASFQSRV

-74 ETVITDERTVAWRHA
+74 EAVITDERTVAWRHA

-108 LHDVTLIGAKELKD
+108 LHDVALIGAKELKE
-122 GSAFWVLPAADG
+122 GPAYWVLPASDG
-134 LGLPQEHVDAWQVAL
+134 LGLPQEHIDAWQIAL
-149 KALSSVDE
+149 KALSNVDD
-157 WPLAQLSNYVAMT
+157 WPLAQLSTYIAMT

-175 SMSVPVADALGWA
+175 NMSLPVADALGWA

-201 RSQRSKDLQQ
+201 RSQRPKDFQQ
-211 QSRWRRLYDKLIADR
+211 QSRWRRLYDKLISDR

-231 KQRPNRQLIEA
+231 KQRPNRQPIES

-262 TIEAFIASPA
+262 TIDAFISSPA

-277 TERLAELEWEQDN
+277 TEKLAELEWEQDN
-290 VLLVFSGLRLKKLKL
+290 ILLVFSGLKLKKLKL

-316 RPDRLSDADKAYLN
+316 RPDRLSEPDKAYLS

-349 SHREDL
+349 AHREDL

-381 GLVRSIERLFAQL
+381 GLVRAIERLFAQL
-394 GNFKVPRRI
+394 GTLKMPRRI
-403 DIRSSR
+403 EIRSSR

-416 DMNVDVAR
+416 DMNADVAR
-424 AFSLKYKALKD
+424 AFSLKYKALPKI
-435 LLPDAV
+435 LPAAV
-441 GWDTPHIFEFEAL
+441 SWDTPHIFEFEAL
-454 LEAASKSRKFREN
+454 LEAARKRRKFREN
-467 VSTSRANIQVKFD
+467 VSTSRANIQIKFD
-480 LTLTVGNGPTAE
+480 LTLTVGAGSAAE

-502 EPNAIGLSL
+502 EPNAIGLAL

-519 KNPFGIAEVSRMLVS
+519 KNPLGIAEVSRMLVS
-534 KKGAMQSVSLSDVGT
+534 KKGAMQSVSLADVGT

-566 NVEDLGKTFP
+566 NVEDLGKALP
-576 RAIKAAVAGGRLSPP
+576 KAIKAAVSAGRITPP
-591 AGADLGESWTAFA
+591 AGADLGEAWTAFVA
-604 TGYTAAIED
+604 AYTTALAD
-613 WRSNG
+613 WWSNG
-618 MGGGPQLEQADL
+618 MGGIPQLDQADL
-630 YSALLDQLRS
+630 YGNLLEQLRR

-651 WEPVLK
+651 WGPILR
-657 IGAVQIAGA
+657 IGSVQIAGA
-666 AAAAIVAPW
+666 PPAAIVAPW

-682 TAVKMRAVCGLV
+682 TAVKMRALCGLL
-694 DHLLKAEEI
+694 DHLLKAEEV

-711 FADLRSELAHPYYP
+711 FTDLRAELVHPYYP
-725 EGVPGFTG
+725 EAVPGFTG

-743 THNDYSLME
+743 TLNDYSLME

-765 DPAQAAREIRGLIGR
+765 DPAEAAREIRGLIGR

-795 LYNCDTAGLPLATVN
+795 LYNCDAAGLPLATVN

-831 SKLNRVYTDLLDQS
+831 SKLNKVYTDLLDQS
-845 GSDPDAIVV
+845 GNDPDAIVV

-867 GVMLEGSTGRRAPDE
+867 GVMLEGGTGRRAPDE

-896 QARQSWFSVPRND
+896 QARESWFSVPRND
-909 STDPSILDHVP
+909 DADPLILDHVP

-953 DALAGVIRKQSHR
+953 DALAAVIRKQSHR

-1002 DLLDKRQ
+1002 DLLDKQQ

-1033 STADLRVLPV
+1033 STSDLRVLPV

-1049 DQLSLGLADE
+1049 DQLSLGLSDD
-1059 RVAALAD
+1059 RLTALAD

-1071 ASSISG
+1071 ATAISG
-1077 DIILRAAKRGVSA
+1077 DVILRAAKRGVSA

-1104 EELPKRPASWF
+1104 EEFQKRPASWF

-1150 AVVTEAKYVEAN
+1150 AVVTEAKYVEAS
-1162 GLAEAKRHSSQQ
+1162 GLAEAKRHSGQQ
-1174 LRQTMRRM
+1174 LRQTMRRV

-1203 DILLDEPSALGSG
+1203 DILLDEPSALSSG
-1216 FSLEDVR
+1216 FSLEEVR

-1235 KGYSHVFVSGPAEAA
+1235 KGYSHIFVSGPADAG
-1250 GSPGDQDEVTEVRGV
+1250 GSPGDHDEVTEVRGL
-1265 QEVYTREGLRQL
+1265 QEIFTRDGLRQL

-1284 GPLMPIRSSLGD
+1284 DALMPIRSALGD

-1306 APAPRVRWTSKEGPA
+1306 APAPRVRWTTKGGPA
-1321 KGAGPAPAGGTALDP
+1321 NGPGPASNGGPPSSPGAS
-1336 SPPPTPTPP
+1336 SPPP
-1345 APTAPKGGTTSGA
+1345 AAPKRSADTVLVGDTGINEA
-1358 AAGPGAASDFDVGG
+1358 ANP
-1372 GGVEHHSAAPS
+1372 SAAPS
-1383 GGPQGE
+1383 GSPEQNEQPTLGPVSQG
-1389 QDASAVGVSN
+1389 G
-1399 SPESFAGMVSRRAGQ
+1399 ESFAGLVSRRAGQ

-1427 ATAGRLRTALMG
+1427 ATANRLRTALMG

-1445 VAGMRLT
+1445 IAGMRLT
-1452 PNAALVRFIGS
+1452 PNAALVRFVGS

-1501 RPSRQIVSMWDL
+1501 RPKRQIVSMWDL
-1513 WGRRALN
+1513 WARRALN

-1541 LYLNLGGPFAG
+1541 LYLNLGGPFASG
-1552 SSQHDPHTLI
+1552 SQHDPHTLI

-1616 VIDQPTAIETMEGL
+1616 VIDQATAIKMMEGL
-1630 VIEMDRRYELF
+1630 VVEMDRRYELF
-1641 RENGARDIRSFN
+1641 RENGTRDIRSFN

-1679 EYKGA
+1679 DYKGA

-1759 SGEPSIVFAQA
+1759 SGEPSTVFAQA
-1770 PFLSDEDIEAV
+1770 PFLSDEDIEDV
-1781 VSAIAAQDGR
+1781 VSAIAAQDGARGVD

>member
-7 IGTAGAAALEERLQ
+7 IGTAGAAALDERLE
-21 GLGPDSGTARFM
+21 GLGADSGTARFM

-46 RQLVSDPSIQSRV
+46 RQLVADTSIQSRV

-108 LHDVTLIGAKELKD
+108 LHDVALIGAKELKE
-122 GSAFWVLPAADG
+122 GPAYWVLPASDG
-134 LGLPQEHVDAWQVAL
+134 LGLPPEHIEAWQVAL
-149 KALSSVDE
+149 KALSSVDD

-170 RDAIE
+170 RDAIDA
-175 SMSVPVADALGWA
+175 MSLPVADALGWA
-188 LPALQLPRDTGYF
+188 LPALQLPRDSGYF
-201 RSQRSKDLQQ
+201 GSQRPKDLQQ
-211 QSRWRRLYDKLIADR
+211 LNRWRRLYEKLISDR

-231 KQRPNRQLIEA
+231 KQRPNRQPIES

-249 ETVRDEIAAELHP
+249 ETVRDEIAAELHQ
-262 TIEAFIASPA
+262 TIEAFIESPA

-290 VLLVFSGLRLKKLKL
+290 ILLVFSGLKLKKLKL
-305 PEETVQFFDYE
+305 PEETIQFFDYE
-316 RPDRLSDADKAYLN
+316 RPDRLSDPDKSYLG

-337 KEAREDDREFFE
+337 KESREDDREFFE
-349 SHREDL
+349 AHREDL

-394 GNFKVPRRI
+394 GTLKMPRRI
-403 DIRSSR
+403 EIRSSR

-416 DMNVDVAR
+416 DMNADVAR
-424 AFSLKYKALKD
+424 AFSLKYKALR
-435 LLPDAV
+435 LVLPQAV
-441 GWDTPHIFEFEAL
+441 SWDTPHVFEFEAL
-454 LEAASKSRKFREN
+454 LEAARKSKKFREN
-467 VSTSRANIQVKFD
+467 VSTSRANIQIKFD
-480 LTLTVGNGPTAE
+480 LTLTVGSGATAE
-492 KNVVQLIWRG
+492 KNTVQLIWRG
-502 EPNAIGLSL
+502 EPNAIGLAL
-511 PDDLARLE
+511 PDDLIRLE

-534 KKGAMQSVSLSDVGT
+534 KKGAMQSVSLADVGT

-566 NVEDLGKTFP
+566 NVEDLGKALP
-576 RAIKAAVAGGRLSPP
+576 RTIKAAVSGGRINPP
-591 AGADLGESWTAFA
+591 AGADLGEAWSAFA
-604 TGYTAAIED
+604 AGYAAAIQD

-618 MGGGPQLEQADL
+618 MGGAPQLEQADL
-630 YSALLDQLRS
+630 YGRLLEQLRI

-651 WEPVLK
+651 WEPILR
-657 IGAVQIAGA
+657 IGTVQIAGSA
-666 AAAAIVAPW
+666 PAAIVAPW

-682 TAVKMRAVCGLV
+682 TAVKMRSLCGLI
-694 DHLLKAEEI
+694 DHLLKAEEV

-711 FADLRSELAHPYYP
+711 FADLRSELEHPYYP
-725 EGVPGFTG
+725 EAVPGFTG

-765 DPAQAAREIRGLIGR
+765 DPAEAAREIRGLIGR

-795 LYNCDTAGLPLATVN
+795 LYNCDAAGLPLATVN
-810 ALGSVHEEEVHCNVL
+810 ALGSVHEDEVHCNVL

-831 SKLNRVYTDLLDQS
+831 SKLNKVYTDLLDQS
-845 GSDPDAIVV
+845 GNDPDAIVV

-867 GVMLEGSTGRRAPDE
+867 GVMLEGSTGRRSPDE

-896 QARQSWFSVPRND
+896 QAKESWFSVPRND
-909 STDPSILDHVP
+909 DTDPSIADHVP

-953 DALAGVIRKQSHR
+953 DALAAVIRKQSHR

-1033 STADLRVLPV
+1033 STSDLRVLPV

-1059 RVAALAD
+1059 RVTALAD

-1071 ASSISG
+1071 ATAISG
-1077 DIILRAAKRGVSA
+1077 DVILRAAKRGVSA

-1104 EELPKRPASWF
+1104 EEFHKRPASWF

-1150 AVVTEAKYVEAN
+1150 AVVTEAKYVEAS
-1162 GLAEAKRHSSQQ
+1162 GLAEAKRHSGQQ

-1203 DILLDEPSALGSG
+1203 DILLDEPSALSSG
-1216 FSLEDVR
+1216 FSLEEVR

-1235 KGYSHVFVSGPAEAA
+1235 KGYSHVFVSGPVDA
-1250 GSPGDQDEVTEVRGV
+1250 GASPGDQDEVTEVRGV
-1265 QEVYTREGLRQL
+1265 QEIYSREGLRQL
-1277 IKAYEAS
+1277 LKAYEAS
-1284 GPLMPIRSSLGD
+1284 DPLMPIRSALGD

-1306 APAPRVRWTSKEGPA
+1306 APAPRVRWTTKGHPA
-1321 KGAGPAPAGGTALDP
+1321 KGPDPAPGGSPSNPVPPTP
-1336 SPPPTPTPP
+1336 SPPTV
-1345 APTAPKGGTTSGA
+1345 PKSGA
-1358 AAGPGAASDFDVGG
+1358 AVPTLADAAISDAGVDPTSAASP
-1372 GGVEHHSAAPS
+1372 EAIIQETPAR
-1383 GGPQGE
+1383 
-1389 QDASAVGVSN
+1389 AVSEEG
-1399 SPESFAGMVSRRAGQ
+1399 ESFAGMVSRRAGQ
-1414 IQSAAGEDDQWLE
+1414 IQSAAGEDDQWLD
-1427 ATAGRLRTALMG
+1427 ATANRLRTALMG

-1445 VAGMRLT
+1445 ISAMRLT
-1452 PNAALVRFIGS
+1452 PNAALVRFVGS

-1501 RPSRQIVSMWDL
+1501 RPKRQTVSMWDL
-1513 WGRRALN
+1513 WERRALN

-1552 SSQHDPHTLI
+1552 VSQHDPHTLI

-1616 VIDQPTAIETMEGL
+1616 IIDQAAAIEMMEGL
-1630 VIEMDRRYELF
+1630 VVEMDRRYELF
-1641 RENGARDIRSFN
+1641 RENGARDIKSFN
-1653 IKAAPEARLPMK
+1653 IKAAPERRLPMK
-1665 FLVHDEFA
+1665 FLIHDEFA

-1679 EYKGA
+1679 DYKGA

-1759 SGEPSIVFAQA
+1759 SGEASTVFAQA
-1770 PFLSDEDIEAV
+1770 PFLSDEDIEDV
-1781 VSAIAAQDGR
+1781 VSAIAAQDA

>member
-7 IGTAGAAALEERLQ
+7 IGTAGAAALDERLQ
-21 GLGPDSGTARFM
+21 GLGVDSGTARFM

-46 RQLVSDPSIQSRV
+46 RQLVADTSIQSRV

-108 LHDVTLIGAKELKD
+108 LHDVALIGAKELKE
-122 GSAFWVLPAADG
+122 GSAYWVLPASDG
-134 LGLPQEHVDAWQVAL
+134 LGLPPEHIEAWQVAL
-149 KALSSVDE
+149 MALSSVDD

-170 RDAIE
+170 RDAIDT
-175 SMSVPVADALGWA
+175 MSLPVADALGWA
-188 LPALQLPRDTGYF
+188 LPALQLPRDSGYF
-201 RSQRSKDLQQ
+201 GSQRPKDLQQ
-211 QSRWRRLYDKLIADR
+211 LNRWRRLYDKLITDR

-231 KQRPNRQLIEA
+231 KQRPNRQPIES

-262 TIEAFIASPA
+262 TIEAFIETPA

-277 TERLAELEWEQDN
+277 TERLAELEWEEDN
-290 VLLVFSGLRLKKLKL
+290 ILLVFSGLKLKKLKL
-305 PEETVQFFDYE
+305 PEETIQFFDYE
-316 RPDRLSDADKAYLN
+316 RPDRLSDADKSYLG

-337 KEAREDDREFFE
+337 KESREDDREFFE
-349 SHREDL
+349 AHREDL

-381 GLVRSIERLFAQL
+381 GMVRSIERLFAQL
-394 GNFKVPRRI
+394 GTLKMPRRI
-403 DIRSSR
+403 EIRSSR

-416 DMNVDVAR
+416 DMNADVAR
-424 AFSLKYKALKD
+424 AFSLKYKAL
-435 LLPDAV
+435 LSVLPQAV
-441 GWDTPHIFEFEAL
+441 SWDTPHIFEFEAL
-454 LEAASKSRKFREN
+454 LEAARKSKKFREN
-467 VSTSRANIQVKFD
+467 VSTSRANIQIKFD
-480 LTLTVGNGPTAE
+480 LTLTVGSGPTAE
-492 KNVVQLIWRG
+492 KNTVQLIWRG
-502 EPNAIGLSL
+502 EPNAIGLAL
-511 PDDLARLE
+511 TDDLTRLE

-534 KKGAMQSVSLSDVGT
+534 KKGAMQSVSLADVGT

-566 NVEDLGKTFP
+566 NVEDLGKALP
-576 RAIKAAVAGGRLSPP
+576 RTIKAAVSGGRISPP
-591 AGADLGESWTAFA
+591 AGADLGEAWTAFA
-604 TGYTAAIED
+604 AGYSAAIED

-618 MGGGPQLEQADL
+618 MGGMPQLEQADL
-630 YSALLDQLRS
+630 YGRLLDQLRI

-651 WEPVLK
+651 WEPILR
-657 IGAVQIAGA
+657 IGTVQIAGSA
-666 AAAAIVAPW
+666 PAAIVAPW

-682 TAVKMRAVCGLV
+682 TAVKMRSLCGLI
-694 DHLLKAEEI
+694 DHLLKAEEV

-711 FADLRSELAHPYYP
+711 FADLRSELEHPYYP
-725 EGVPGFTG
+725 EAVPGFTG

-765 DPAQAAREIRGLIGR
+765 DPAEAAREIRGLIGR

-795 LYNCDTAGLPLATVN
+795 LYNCDAAGLPLATVN
-810 ALGSVHEEEVHCNVL
+810 ALGSVHEDEVHCNVL

-831 SKLNRVYTDLLDQS
+831 SKLNKVYTDLLDQS
-845 GSDPDAIVV
+845 GNDPDAIVV

-896 QARQSWFSVPRND
+896 QAKESWFSVPRND
-909 STDPSILDHVP
+909 DTDPSIADHVP

-927 VVGEEQLTATSY
+927 VVGEEQLSATSY

-953 DALAGVIRKQSHR
+953 DALAAVIRKQSHR

-1033 STADLRVLPV
+1033 STSDLRVLPV

-1049 DQLSLGLADE
+1049 DQLSVGLSED
-1059 RVAALAD
+1059 RLAALAD
-1066 RMIAD
+1066 RVIAD
-1071 ASSISG
+1071 ATAISG
-1077 DIILRAAKRGVSA
+1077 DVILRAAKRGVSA

-1104 EELPKRPASWF
+1104 EEFQKRPTSWF

-1121 QWLGQREEGIADILA
+1121 QWLGQREEGIADLLA

-1143 DGRPRLR
+1143 DGQPRLR
-1150 AVVTEAKYVEAN
+1150 AVVTEAKYVEAS
-1162 GLAEAKRHSSQQ
+1162 GLAEAKRHSGQQ
-1174 LRQTMRRM
+1174 LRQTMRRI

-1203 DILLDEPSALGSG
+1203 DILLDEPSALISG
-1216 FSLEDVR
+1216 FSLEEVR

-1235 KGYSHVFVSGPAEAA
+1235 KGYSHVFVSGPADA
-1250 GSPGDQDEVTEVRGV
+1250 GASPGDQDEVTEVRGV
-1265 QEVYTREGLRQL
+1265 QEIYSREGLRQL

-1284 GPLMPIRSSLGD
+1284 DPLMPIRSALGD

-1306 APAPRVRWTSKEGPA
+1306 APAPRVRWTTKSGPA
-1321 KGAGPAPAGGTALDP
+1321 RGTDPEPDAPPP
-1336 SPPPTPTPP
+1336 SPPPTTPTPLP
-1345 APTAPKGGTTSGA
+1345 AGPKESAGTAPVVDAGEAQPHAAARSSA
-1358 AAGPGAASDFDVGG
+1358 PDREEQEAAGPV
-1372 GGVEHHSAAPS
+1372 S
-1383 GGPQGE
+1383 G
-1389 QDASAVGVSN
+1389 DN
-1399 SPESFAGMVSRRAGQ
+1399 ESFAGLVSRKAGQ
-1414 IQSAAGEDDQWLE
+1414 VQSAAGEDEQWLE

-1445 VAGMRLT
+1445 IAGMRLT
-1452 PNAALVRFIGS
+1452 PNAALVRFVGS

-1476 ALLTTHGLRLISVSP
+1476 ALLTTHGLRVISISP

-1501 RPSRQIVSMWDL
+1501 RAKRQIVSMWDL
-1513 WGRRALN
+1513 WERRALN

-1552 SSQHDPHTLI
+1552 VSQHDPHTLI

-1616 VIDQPTAIETMEGL
+1616 IIDQAAAIEMMEGL
-1630 VIEMDRRYELF
+1630 VVEMDRRYEQF

-1665 FLVHDEFA
+1665 FLIHDEFA

-1679 EYKGA
+1679 DYKGA

-1736 SEIALGMKGAENLL
+1736 SEIALGTKGAENLL

-1759 SGEPSIVFAQA
+1759 SGEASTVFAQA
-1770 PFLSDEDIEAV
+1770 PFLSDEDIEDV
-1781 VSAIAAQDGR
+1781 VSTIAAQDG

>member
-7 IGTAGAAALEERLQ
+7 IGAAGAAALNERLL

-46 RQLVSDPSIQSRV
+46 NRLVADPSIQTRV
-59 KIAVPRALVDGQGLP
+59 KIAVPRSLVDGQGLP
-74 ETVITDERTVAWRHA
+74 EAVITDDRTVALRHA

-108 LHDVTLIGAKELKD
+108 LHDVALIGAKELKE
-122 GSAFWVLPAADG
+122 GAAYWVAPAAEG
-134 LGLPQEHVDAWQVAL
+134 LGLPTEHVDAWQVAL
-149 KALSSVDE
+149 KALASVDD
-157 WPLAQLSNYVAMT
+157 WPLAQLSTYIAMT
-170 RDAIE
+170 REAIQT
-175 SMSVPVADALGWA
+175 MSLPIADALGWA
-188 LPALQLPRDTGYF
+188 LPALHLPRDSGYF
-201 RSQRSKDLQQ
+201 RSQRPKDLQQ
-211 QSRWRRLYDKLIADR
+211 QNRWRRLFDKLISDR
-226 RPLLS
+226 RPMLS
-231 KQRPNRQLIEA
+231 KQRPNRQPIES
-242 EELRDQF
+242 EELHDQF
-249 ETVRDEIAAELHP
+249 ETVRDEIATHLHP
-262 TIEAFIASPA
+262 VIEAFIAAPA
-272 GWREE
+272 GWRDE
-277 TERLAELEWEQDN
+277 TEKLAELEWEQDN

-305 PEETVQFFDYE
+305 PEETIQFFDYD
-316 RPDRLSDADKAYLN
+316 RPDRLSDPDKAYLT

-337 KEAREDDREFFE
+337 KEAREDDRDFFE
-349 SHREDL
+349 SHREDF
-355 AANRQLR
+355 ADNRQLR

-369 YGRPIECTDFLD
+369 YGRPIECTDLLD
-381 GLVRSIERLFAQL
+381 GLIRSIERLFGQL
-394 GNFKVPRRI
+394 GTLKLPRRI

-416 DMNVDVAR
+416 DMNADVAR
-424 AFSLKYKALKD
+424 VFSLKYKALRD
-435 LLPDAV
+435 LLPPAV
-441 GWDTPHIFEFEAL
+441 RWDTPHIFEFESL
-454 LEAASKSRKFREN
+454 LEAARKRRKFREN
-467 VSTSRANIQVKFD
+467 VSTSRVNIQIKFD
-480 LTLTVGNGPTAE
+480 LTLTVGDGAAAE
-492 KNVVQLIWRG
+492 KNVVQLIWKG
-502 EPNAIGLSL
+502 EPDTIGLAL

-534 KKGAMQSVSLSDVGT
+534 KKGAMQSVSLADVGT

-556 DAGSLVPRST
+556 DAGSLVPRAT
-566 NVEDLGKTFP
+566 NVDDLGKILP
-576 RAIKAAVAGGRLSPP
+576 RAIKAAVAGGRIAPP
-591 AGADLGESWTAFA
+591 AGADLGEAWTAFA
-604 TGYTAAIED
+604 AAYRAAVAE
-613 WRSNG
+613 WRTNG
-618 MGGGPQLEQADL
+618 CGGDPQLAQAE
-630 YSALLDQLRS
+630 YYGKLLEELRK

-651 WEPVLK
+651 WEPVLR
-657 IGAVQIAGA
+657 IGAILIAGTA
-666 AAAAIVAPW
+666 PAAIVAPW

-682 TAVKMRAVCGLV
+682 TAVKMRALSGLFN
-694 DHLLKAEEI
+694 HLLTAEEV
-703 NFGDQRLF
+703 NFGDPRLF
-711 FADLRSELAHPYYP
+711 FIDLRSELAHPYYP
-725 EGVPGFTG
+725 EAVPGFTG

-743 THNDYSLME
+743 TINDYSLME

-758 SEASTDV
+758 DEASTDV
-765 DPAQAAREIRGLIGR
+765 DPTEAAREIRGLIGR

-795 LYNCDTAGLPLATVN
+795 LYNCDAAGLPLATVN
-810 ALGSVHEEEVHCNVL
+810 ALGSVHEDEVHCNVL
-825 VRHRDR
+825 VRHQDR
-831 SKLNRVYTDLLDQS
+831 SKLNRVYTDLLEQS
-845 GSDPDAIVV
+845 DNDPDAIVV

-867 GVMLEGSTGRRAPDE
+867 GVMLEGGTGRRASDE

-896 QARQSWFSVPRND
+896 QARESWFAIPRD
-909 STDPSILDHVP
+909 DDADPSIVDHVP

-927 VVGEEQLTATSY
+927 VVAEEQLTATSY
-939 LVSPRQPRVGWSYL
+939 LVSPRQPRVGWAYL
-953 DALAGVIRKQSHR
+953 DALASVIRKQSHR
-966 DNEHYLPARQISLQ
+966 DTEHFLPARQISLQ

-1009 LAAQGIKVIRY
+1009 LSAQGVKVIRY

-1033 STADLRVLPV
+1033 STSDLRVLPV
-1043 LVRRRL
+1043 LIRRRL
-1049 DQLSLGLADE
+1049 DQLSLGLSDE
-1059 RVAALAD
+1059 RTGALAN

-1071 ASSISG
+1071 ATAISG

-1090 GELIGLVLSRALVA
+1090 GELVGLVLSRALVA
-1104 EELPKRPASWF
+1104 EEFAKRPASWF

-1136 LSVDPGL
+1136 LCVDP
-1143 DGRPRLR
+1143 DSSGRPRLR
-1150 AVVTEAKYVEAN
+1150 AIVTEAKYVDAA
-1162 GLAEAKRHSSQQ
+1162 GLAEAKRHSAQQ
-1174 LRQTMRRM
+1174 LRQTMRRV

-1203 DILLDEPSALGSG
+1203 DILLDEPSALTSG
-1216 FSLEDVR
+1216 LSIEDVR

-1235 KGYSHVFVSGPAEAA
+1235 KGYSHIFVSGPADAS
-1250 GSPGDQDEVTEVRGV
+1250 GSAGDQEEVTEVRGL
-1265 QEVYTREGLRQL
+1265 QEIYTREGLRQL
-1277 IKAYEAS
+1277 IKAYETSAS
-1284 GPLMPIRSSLGD
+1284 LLPVRHALGD
-1296 RRPWEKSEFR
+1296 RRPWEKAEFR
-1306 APAPRVRWTSKEGPA
+1306 SPAPRVRWTSSDATEQSA
-1321 KGAGPAPAGGTALDP
+1321 KPALDQGPPIPPDEAPPPP
-1336 SPPPTPTPP
+1336 SPPVVGGGAGIPLADMETELHAGHP
-1345 APTAPKGGTTSGA
+1345 AEG
-1358 AAGPGAASDFDVGG
+1358 AGPGADDAATPPPAPP
-1372 GGVEHHSAAPS
+1372 ESA
-1383 GGPQGE
+1383 
-1389 QDASAVGVSN
+1389 
-1399 SPESFAGMVSRRAGQ
+1399 ESFAAMVRR
-1414 IQSAAGEDDQWLE
+1414 QSGRIETEASEDVQWLE
-1427 ATAGRLRTALMG
+1427 ATANRLRTALMG

-1452 PNAALVRFIGS
+1452 PNAALVRFVGS

-1501 RPSRQIVSMWDL
+1501 RPKRQVVSMWDL
-1513 WGRRALN
+1513 WARRALN

-1552 SSQHDPHTLI
+1552 GSQHDPHTLI

-1583 TNPSALVHI
+1583 TNPSALVHV
-1592 HLIDPKMGVDY
+1592 HLVDPKMGVDY

-1616 VIDQPTAIETMEGL
+1616 VIDQAAAIEMMEGL
-1630 VIEMDRRYELF
+1630 VVEMDRRYELF
-1641 RENGARDIRSFN
+1641 REHAARDIRSFN
-1653 IKAAPEARLPMK
+1653 VKVAPEARLPMK

-1679 EYKGA
+1679 DYKSA

-1736 SEIALGMKGAENLL
+1736 SEIALGTKGAENLL

-1759 SGEPSIVFAQA
+1759 SGEATTVFAQA
-1770 PFLSDEDIEAV
+1770 PFLSDDDIESV
-1781 VSAIAAQDGR
+1781 VTAIAAEDGKE

>member
-7 IGTAGAAALEERLQ
+7 IGAAGAAALGERLQ

-74 ETVITDERTVAWRHA
+74 ETVLTDERTVAWRHA

-108 LHDVTLIGAKELKD
+108 LHDVALIGAKELKE
-122 GSAFWVLPAADG
+122 GPAYWVLPASDG
-134 LGLPQEHVDAWQVAL
+134 LGLPAEHIDAWQTAL
-149 KALSSVDE
+149 KALSSVDD

-170 RDAIE
+170 REAIE
-175 SMSVPVADALGWA
+175 AMSFPVADALGWA

-201 RSQRSKDLQQ
+201 RSQRPKDFQQ
-211 QSRWRRLYDKLIADR
+211 QNRWRRLFDKLISDR

-231 KQRPNRQLIEA
+231 KQRPNRQPIES
-242 EELRDQF
+242 EELQDQF
-249 ETVRDEIAAELHP
+249 DTVRDEIAAQLHP
-262 TIEAFIASPA
+262 TIQAFIASPA

-277 TERLAELEWEQDN
+277 TEKLAELEWEQDN
-290 VLLVFSGLRLKKLKL
+290 ILLVFSGLRLKKLKL
-305 PEETVQFFDYE
+305 PEETIQFFDYE
-316 RPDRLSDADKAYLN
+316 RPDRLSDADKSYLG

-337 KEAREDDREFFE
+337 KESREDDREFFE
-349 SHREDL
+349 AHREDL

-394 GNFKVPRRI
+394 GTLKMPRRI
-403 DIRSSR
+403 EIRSAR

-416 DMNVDVAR
+416 DMNADVAR
-424 AFSLKYKALKD
+424 AFSLKYKALPQT
-435 LLPDAV
+435 LPQAV
-441 GWDTPHIFEFEAL
+441 SWDTPHIFEFEAL
-454 LEAASKSRKFREN
+454 LDAARKRRKFREN
-467 VSTSRANIQVKFD
+467 VSTSRVNIQIKFD
-480 LTLTVGNGPTAE
+480 LTLTVGGGSSAE
-492 KNVVQLIWRG
+492 KNTVQLIWRG
-502 EPNAIGLSL
+502 EPNAIGLAL

-534 KKGAMQSVSLSDVGT
+534 KKGAMQSVSLADVGT

-566 NVEDLGKTFP
+566 NVEDLGKTLP
-576 RAIKAAVAGGRLSPP
+576 RSIKAAVGVGRISPP
-591 AGADLGESWTAFA
+591 AGTDLGEAWTAFA
-604 TGYTAAIED
+604 KGYTAAIED

-618 MGGGPQLEQADL
+618 MGGKPQLDQVDLYADL
-630 YSALLDQLRS
+630 LEQLRR

-651 WEPVLK
+651 WEPILR
-657 IGAVQIAGA
+657 IGAVQIAGTA
-666 AAAAIVAPW
+666 PAAIVAPW

-682 TAVKMRAVCGLV
+682 TAVKMRALCGLV
-694 DHLLKAEEI
+694 HHLLKAEEV

-711 FADLRSELAHPYYP
+711 FADLRAELKHPYYP
-725 EGVPGFTG
+725 EAVPGFTG

-743 THNDYSLME
+743 TLNDYSLME

-765 DPAQAAREIRGLIGR
+765 DPAEAAREIRGLIGR

-795 LYNCDTAGLPLATVN
+795 LYNCDAAGLPLATVN
-810 ALGSVHEEEVHCNVL
+810 ALGSVHEDEVHCNVL

-831 SKLNRVYTDLLDQS
+831 SKLNKVYTDLLDQS

-867 GVMLEGSTGRRAPDE
+867 GVMLEGGSGRRAPDE

-896 QARQSWFSVPRND
+896 QAREAWFSVPRND
-909 STDPSILDHVP
+909 DTDPLILDHVP

-939 LVSPRQPRVGWSYL
+939 LVSPRQPRIGWCYL
-953 DALAGVIRKQSHR
+953 DALAAVIRKQSHR
-966 DNEHYLPARQISLQ
+966 DSEHYLPARQISLQ

-1033 STADLRVLPV
+1033 STSDLRVLPV

-1049 DQLSLGLADE
+1049 DQLSLGLSDD
-1059 RVAALAD
+1059 RLTALAH

-1071 ASSISG
+1071 ATAISG

-1090 GELIGLVLSRALVA
+1090 GELIGLVLSRAVVA
-1104 EELPKRPASWF
+1104 EEFLQRPASWF

-1136 LSVDPGL
+1136 LSVDPSA

-1150 AVVTEAKYVEAN
+1150 AVVTEAKYVEAS
-1162 GLAEAKRHSSQQ
+1162 GLAEAKRHSGQQ
-1174 LRQTMRRM
+1174 LRQTMRRI

-1203 DILLDEPSALGSG
+1203 DILLDEPSALSSR

-1235 KGYSHVFVSGPAEAA
+1235 KGYSHVFVSGPAETTT
-1250 GSPGDQDEVTEVRGV
+1250 GSAGDQDEVTEVHGV

-1284 GPLMPIRSSLGD
+1284 DPLMPIRSSLGD
-1296 RRPWEKSEFR
+1296 RRPWENSDFR
-1306 APAPRVRWTSKEGPA
+1306 VPAPRVRWTTNGGPT
-1321 KGAGPAPAGGTALDP
+1321 KGPGGPAPDGNAP
-1336 SPPPTPTPP
+1336 SPTPPPTSSLPP
-1345 APTAPKGGTTSGA
+1345 SGA
-1358 AAGPGAASDFDVGG
+1358 ATTSVAETTVKEVVTPSNTGPAQRAAEEISDQVL
-1372 GGVEHHSAAPS
+1372 S
-1383 GGPQGE
+1383 GTE
-1389 QDASAVGVSN
+1389 
-1399 SPESFAGMVSRRAGQ
+1399 ESFAAMVSRRAGQ
-1414 IQSAAGEDDQWLE
+1414 IQSEAGEDDQWLE
-1427 ATAGRLRTALMG
+1427 ATASRLRTALMG

-1445 VAGMRLT
+1445 IAGIRLT
-1452 PNAALVRFIGS
+1452 PNAALVRFVGS

-1501 RPSRQIVSMWDL
+1501 RPKRQIVSMWDL
-1513 WGRRALN
+1513 WARRALN

-1552 SSQHDPHTLI
+1552 GSQHDPHTLI

-1583 TNPSALVHI
+1583 TNSSALVHI

-1603 SAIERLPHVKGGI
+1603 SAIEHLPHVKGGI
-1616 VIDQPTAIETMEGL
+1616 VIDQAAAIEMMEGL
-1630 VIEMDRRYELF
+1630 VVEMDRRYELF
-1641 RENGARDIRSFN
+1641 RQNGARDIRSFN

-1665 FLVHDEFA
+1665 FLIHDEFA

-1679 EYKGA
+1679 DYKGA

-1736 SEIALGMKGAENLL
+1736 SEIALGTKGAENLL

-1759 SGEPSIVFAQA
+1759 SGEPSTVFAQA
-1770 PFLSDEDIEAV
+1770 PFLSDEDIEDV
-1781 VSAIAAQDGR
+1781 VSAINSQDGRSVD

>member
-46 RQLVSDPSIQSRV
+46 LQLVSDSSIQSRV

-74 ETVITDERTVAWRHA
+74 ETVLTDERTVAWRHA

-108 LHDVTLIGAKELKD
+108 LHDVALIGAKELKE
-122 GSAFWVLPAADG
+122 GPAYWVLPASDG
-134 LGLPQEHVDAWQVAL
+134 LGLPAEHIDAWQTAL
-149 KALSSVDE
+149 KALSSVDD

-170 RDAIE
+170 REAIE
-175 SMSVPVADALGWA
+175 GMSLPVADALGWA

-201 RSQRSKDLQQ
+201 RSQRPKDLQQ
-211 QSRWRRLYDKLIADR
+211 QNRWRRLYDKLISDR

-231 KQRPNRQLIEA
+231 KQRPNRQPIES
-242 EELRDQF
+242 EELQDQF
-249 ETVRDEIAAELHP
+249 DTVRDEIATQLHP

-272 GWREE
+272 GWRDE
-277 TERLAELEWEQDN
+277 TEKLAALEWEQDN
-290 VLLVFSGLRLKKLKL
+290 ILLVFSGLKLKKLKL

-316 RPDRLSDADKAYLN
+316 RPDRLSDADKSYLA

-337 KEAREDDREFFE
+337 KESREDDREFFE
-349 SHREDL
+349 AHREDL

-394 GNFKVPRRI
+394 GTLRMPRRI

-416 DMNVDVAR
+416 DMNADVAR
-424 AFSLKYKALKD
+424 AFSLKYKALPHT
-435 LLPDAV
+435 LPEAV
-441 GWDTPHIFEFEAL
+441 SWDTPHIFEFEAL
-454 LEAASKSRKFREN
+454 LEAARKRRKFREN
-467 VSTSRANIQVKFD
+467 VSTSRANIQIKFD
-480 LTLTVGNGPTAE
+480 LILTVGGGPSAE
-492 KNVVQLIWRG
+492 RNVIQLIWRG
-502 EPNAIGLSL
+502 EPNAIGLAL

-534 KKGAMQSVSLSDVGT
+534 KKGAMQSVSLGDVGT

-566 NVEDLGKTFP
+566 NVEDLGKALP
-576 RAIKAAVAGGRLSPP
+576 RTIKAAVAAGRIAPP
-591 AGADLGESWTAFA
+591 AGADLGEAWTAFA
-604 TGYTAAIED
+604 TSYTAAIED

-618 MGGGPQLEQADL
+618 MGGTPQLDQVNL
-630 YSALLDQLRS
+630 YGKLLEQLRT

-651 WEPVLK
+651 WEPILR
-657 IGAVQIAGA
+657 IGAVQIAGTA
-666 AAAAIVAPW
+666 PAAIVAPW

-682 TAVKMRAVCGLV
+682 TAVKMRALCGLV
-694 DHLLKAEEI
+694 DHLLKAEEV

-711 FADLRSELAHPYYP
+711 FADLRAELQHPYYP
-725 EGVPGFTG
+725 EAVPGFTG

-743 THNDYSLME
+743 TRNDYSLME

-765 DPAQAAREIRGLIGR
+765 DPAEAAREIRGLIGR

-810 ALGSVHEEEVHCNVL
+810 ALGSVHEDEVHCNVL

-831 SKLNRVYTDLLDQS
+831 SKLNKVYTDLLDQS
-845 GSDPDAIVV
+845 GNDPDAIVV

-867 GVMLEGSTGRRAPDE
+867 GVMLEGSAGRRATDE

-896 QARQSWFSVPRND
+896 QARESWFSVPRND
-909 STDPSILDHVP
+909 DSDPLILDHVP

-953 DALAGVIRKQSHR
+953 DALAAVIRKQSHR
-966 DNEHYLPARQISLQ
+966 DTEHFLPARQISLQ

-1033 STADLRVLPV
+1033 STSDLRVLPV

-1049 DQLSLGLADE
+1049 DQLSLGLGDD
-1059 RVAALAD
+1059 RLTALAD
-1066 RMIAD
+1066 KMIAD
-1071 ASSISG
+1071 ATAISG
-1077 DIILRAAKRGVSA
+1077 DVILRAAKRGVSA
-1090 GELIGLVLSRALVA
+1090 GELIGLVLSRALLA
-1104 EELPKRPASWF
+1104 EEFLKRPTSWF

-1136 LSVDPGL
+1136 LSVDPDL
-1143 DGRPRLR
+1143 DGGPRLR
-1150 AVVTEAKYVEAN
+1150 AIVTEAKYVEAS
-1162 GLAEAKRHSSQQ
+1162 GLSEAKRHSGQQ
-1174 LRQTMRRM
+1174 LRQTMRRI

-1203 DILLDEPSALGSG
+1203 DILLDEPSALSSN

-1235 KGYSHVFVSGPAEAA
+1235 KGYSHVFVSGPADATTSSA
-1250 GSPGDQDEVTEVRGV
+1250 GDQDEVAEVHGL

-1277 IKAYEAS
+1277 VKAYEAS
-1284 GPLMPIRSSLGD
+1284 DPLMPIRSSLGD
-1296 RRPWEKSEFR
+1296 RRPWETSEFR
-1306 APAPRVRWTSKEGPA
+1306 VPAPRVRWTTNGSSA
-1321 KGAGPAPAGGTALDP
+1321 KGPGDPAPDGSAPKPMP
-1336 SPPPTPTPP
+1336 SP
-1345 APTAPKGGTTSGA
+1345 APTSLLPTRPQGGADKASDAETGIAEVGTRV
-1358 AAGPGAASDFDVGG
+1358 AAG
-1372 GGVEHHSAAPS
+1372 
-1383 GGPQGE
+1383 
-1389 QDASAVGVSN
+1389 N
-1399 SPESFAGMVSRRAGQ
+1399 SPPQQVVKEISSPAISGSTESFASMVSRRAGQ
-1414 IQSAAGEDDQWLE
+1414 IQSEAGEDDQWLE
-1427 ATAGRLRTALMG
+1427 ATASRLRTALMG

-1445 VAGMRLT
+1445 ITGMRLT
-1452 PNAALVRFIGS
+1452 PNAALVRFMGS

-1501 RPSRQIVSMWDL
+1501 RPRRQIVSMWDL
-1513 WGRRALN
+1513 WARRALN

-1552 SSQHDPHTLI
+1552 GSQHDPHTLI

-1583 TNPSALVHI
+1583 TNPSAFVHI
-1592 HLIDPKMGVDY
+1592 HLIDPKKGVDY

-1616 VIDQPTAIETMEGL
+1616 VIDQTAAIEMMEGL
-1630 VIEMDRRYELF
+1630 VVEMDRRYELF
-1641 RENGARDIRSFN
+1641 RENGVRDIRSFN

-1679 EYKGA
+1679 DYKSA

-1716 VQLRDNLGNRLILKV
+1716 VQLRDNLGSRLILKV

-1781 VSAIAAQDGR
+1781 VSAIAAQDGQGVAS

>member
-7 IGTAGAAALEERLQ
+7 IGRAGAAALKERLQ

-46 RQLVSDPSIQSRV
+46 RELVSDASIQSRV
-59 KIAVPRALVDGQGLP
+59 KIAVPRTLVDGQGLP
-74 ETVITDERTVAWRHA
+74 EAVLTDERTVALRHA

-108 LHDVTLIGAKELKD
+108 LHDVALIGAKELKE
-122 GSAFWVLPAADG
+122 GPHYWVLPASDG
-134 LGLPQEHVDAWQVAL
+134 LGLPPEHVDAWQIAL
-149 KALSSVDE
+149 KALSSVDD

-175 SMSVPVADALGWA
+175 NTSLPVADALGWA

-201 RSQRSKDLQQ
+201 ASQRPKDLQQ
-211 QSRWRRLYDKLIADR
+211 QSRWRRLYDKLISDR

-231 KQRPNRQLIEA
+231 KQRPNRQPIES
-242 EELRDQF
+242 EELHDQF
-249 ETVRDEIAAELHP
+249 DAVRDEIAAALHP

-272 GWREE
+272 GWREA
-277 TERLAELEWEQDN
+277 TEKLAELEWEQDN
-290 VLLVFSGLRLKKLKL
+290 ILLVFSGLKLKKLKL
-305 PEETVQFFDYE
+305 PEETIQFFDYE
-316 RPDRLSDADKAYLN
+316 RPDRLSDADKSYLG
-330 DLKGRSL
+330 DLKSRSL
-337 KEAREDDREFFE
+337 KESREDDREFFE
-349 SHREDL
+349 AHREDL

-362 AKWEKFV
+362 AKWEKFI

-394 GNFKVPRRI
+394 GTLKRPRRI

-416 DMNVDVAR
+416 DMNADVAR
-424 AFSLKYKALKD
+424 AFSLKYKALPRT
-435 LLPDAV
+435 LPKAI
-441 GWDTPHIFEFEAL
+441 GWDTPHIFEFETL
-454 LEAASKSRKFREN
+454 LEAARKRRKFREN
-467 VSTSRANIQVKFD
+467 VSTSRANIQIKFD
-480 LTLTVGNGPTAE
+480 LTLTVGEGSSMERNT
-492 KNVVQLIWRG
+492 VQLIWRG
-502 EPNAIGLSL
+502 EPNAIGLAL
-511 PDDLARLE
+511 PDDLARLG

-534 KKGAMQSVSLSDVGT
+534 KKGAMQSVSLADVGT

-566 NVEDLGKTFP
+566 NVEDLGKTLP
-576 RAIKAAVAGGRLSPP
+576 RSIKAAVAAGRIAPP
-591 AGADLGESWTAFA
+591 AGVDLGEAWTAFA
-604 TGYTAAIED
+604 KSYVAAIED

-618 MGGGPQLEQADL
+618 MGGQPQLDQVDL
-630 YSALLDQLRS
+630 YGKLLEQLRR

-651 WEPVLK
+651 WEPILR
-657 IGAVQIAGA
+657 IGAVQIAGTA
-666 AAAAIVAPW
+666 PAAIVAPW

-682 TAVKMRAVCGLV
+682 TAVKMRALCGLF
-694 DHLLKAEEI
+694 DHLLKAEEV

-711 FADLRSELAHPYYP
+711 FADLRAEFEHAYYP
-725 EGVPGFTG
+725 EAVTGFTG

-743 THNDYSLME
+743 TLNDYSLME

-765 DPAQAAREIRGLIGR
+765 DPGEAAREIRGLIAR

-810 ALGSVHEEEVHCNVL
+810 ALGSVHEDEVHCNVL

-831 SKLNRVYTDLLDQS
+831 SKLNKVYTDLLDQS
-845 GSDPDAIVV
+845 GSDPDAVVV

-867 GVMLEGSTGRRAPDE
+867 GVMLEGGAGRRAADE

-896 QARQSWFSVPRND
+896 QAREAWFSVPRND
-909 STDPSILDHVP
+909 ATDPSILDHVP

-927 VVGEEQLTATSY
+927 VIGEEQLTATSY
-939 LVSPRQPRVGWSYL
+939 LVSPRQPRVGWCYL
-953 DALAGVIRKQSHR
+953 DALAAVIRKQSHR

-1033 STADLRVLPV
+1033 STSDLRVLPV

-1049 DQLSLGLADE
+1049 DQLSLGLSDD
-1059 RVAALAD
+1059 RLMALAD

-1071 ASSISG
+1071 ARAISG

-1104 EELPKRPASWF
+1104 EEFLKRPASWF

-1136 LSVDPGL
+1136 LSVDPGPE
-1143 DGRPRLR
+1143 GRPRLR
-1150 AVVTEAKYVEAN
+1150 AIVTEAKYVEAS
-1162 GLAEAKRHSSQQ
+1162 GLSEAKRHSGQQ
-1174 LRQTMRRM
+1174 LRQTMRRI

-1203 DILLDEPSALGSG
+1203 DILLDEPSALSSN
-1216 FSLEDVR
+1216 FSLEEVR

-1235 KGYSHVFVSGPAEAA
+1235 KGYSHVFVSGPAEATT
-1250 GSPGDQDEVTEVRGV
+1250 GSSGDQDEVTEVHGL

-1284 GPLMPIRSSLGD
+1284 NPLMPIRSSLGD
-1296 RRPWEKSEFR
+1296 RRPWENADFR
-1306 APAPRVRWTSKEGPA
+1306 VPAPRLRWTTNGGPSKGP
-1321 KGAGPAPAGGTALDP
+1321 GRPGSDDNGT
-1336 SPPPTPTPP
+1336 PPTPSSPP
-1345 APTAPKGGTTSGA
+1345 LPPSGA
-1358 AAGPGAASDFDVGG
+1358 VKTSVADTRVAPPPSTGPAEQTAEKTSDQL
-1372 GGVEHHSAAPS
+1372 SS
-1383 GGPQGE
+1383 G
-1389 QDASAVGVSN
+1389 SS
-1399 SPESFAGMVSRRAGQ
+1399 ESFAALVSRRAGQ
-1414 IQSAAGEDDQWLE
+1414 IQSEAGEDDQWLE
-1427 ATAGRLRTALMG
+1427 ATASRLRTALMG

-1445 VAGMRLT
+1445 IAGMRLT
-1452 PNAALVRFIGS
+1452 PNAALVRFLGS

-1501 RPSRQIVSMWDL
+1501 RPKRQIVSMWDL
-1513 WGRRALN
+1513 WARRAVN

-1552 SSQHDPHTLI
+1552 ASQHDPHTLI

-1616 VIDQPTAIETMEGL
+1616 VIDQSAAIEMMDGL
-1630 VIEMDRRYELF
+1630 VVEMDRRYELF
-1641 RENGARDIRSFN
+1641 RQSGARDIRSFN
-1653 IKAAPEARLPMK
+1653 IKVAPEERLPMK

-1679 EYKGA
+1679 DYKGA

-1759 SGEPSIVFAQA
+1759 SGEASIVFAQA
-1770 PFLSDEDIEAV
+1770 PFLSDDDIEDV
-1781 VSAIAAQDGR
+1781 VSAIAAQDA